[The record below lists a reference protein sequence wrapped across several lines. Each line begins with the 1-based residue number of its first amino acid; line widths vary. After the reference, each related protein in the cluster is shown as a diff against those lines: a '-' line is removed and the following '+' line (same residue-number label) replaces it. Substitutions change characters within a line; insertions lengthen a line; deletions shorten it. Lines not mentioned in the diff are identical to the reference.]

1 MNNSFV
7 HLHAHTEYSM
17 LDGAAKITD
26 YLKKVKELN
35 QPAAAITDHGNLYGA
50 LEFVRQAESLDI
62 KPIIG
67 YEAYVTPG
75 SRFDR
80 PDRDN
85 NKRYHLTLLAE
96 NNVGYQ
102 NLVELVSKAYLEGFY
117 YKPRVDYQLLSEH
130 SEGIIALSGCLGG
143 EVAQHLAPDGSKEE
157 GNIKNEKSYEKALEK
172 AKNYQEI
179 FGKDNFFIEIHNHGI
194 SQQLEILDDLVSI
207 SKELEAPLVA
217 ANDSHYVSQDDSSA
231 HDALLC
237 VQTNAT
243 MEDENR
249 FKFDGEEYYVKS
261 SEEMRTLFPD
271 DKYPNACD
279 NTLKIANRVH
289 YEFEFDKDYLP
300 DFPVQDDSLS
310 ADEYLRKKVLIGA
323 EEKYQDVNLEIQ
335 DRIDYELEVINSMG
349 FASYF
354 LIVGDLID
362 FAKSKNIRTGAGRGS
377 AAGSIVSYCL
387 GITGIEP
394 LKYGLIFERFLN
406 KGRKSLPDIDMDF
419 DERYRGDVI
428 QYAIDKYGK
437 DRVAHIVTFATI
449 KAKQAIR
456 DASRVLGLPFLS
468 GDKVAKMMPPM
479 ILGNTAT
486 ISECLNLD
494 ENNTSGYSKEFY
506 SASEELRSEYKN
518 NDEVKKIID
527 IALGLEGLRRQDG
540 IHAAAIVIS
549 PDTITNFLP
558 IQQKGEN
565 AEIVT
570 QYEMHTVEQL
580 GLLKMDFLGLRNLS
594 IIDRTLKLI
603 NNENLDFDN
612 LELDD
617 EKTFKLFAEGK
628 MTGVFQ
634 LESRVA
640 QSVSRNLNP
649 KRFEDIVALV
659 ALIRPG
665 PLGAGMHNEFA
676 DRANLRK
683 EIEYLHPDLKEV
695 LEETY
700 GVILYQ
706 EQVMQIAQKI
716 AGFDLQEADNL
727 RVAMGKKIPQV
738 MEEQRKKFTDGAVYK
753 NYSEQFAIE
762 VFDQIAY
769 FAGYGFN
776 KSHSVPYAL
785 LAYQT
790 AYLKANYP
798 AEYLAASLTAVKRDK
813 DRTAIFLAEARDM
826 GVNVSTPD
834 INLSSSDFTV
844 NDNEILFGLSA
855 VRNVGDITAE
865 KIVQERNENGTFK
878 TVEDFLSRIDS
889 RSLNKRGIE
898 ALIQGGGF
906 DQFGLTRKGL
916 YQSSIDLI
924 EDAKKLKSDR
934 ENNQGSLFNFEDQNS
949 DQTSISKTE
958 WTKKELLEREREMLG
973 FFVSEDPLDGYGAV
987 LKSESSHSIIELL
1000 NTEEDE
1006 LEDLNVVIAGLISN
1020 VQKRVSRR
1028 GNPWIQ
1034 FDLQDVTGSTG
1045 VLLFNKLVDKY
1056 NSSIEGEIYLKVS
1069 GTYVG
1074 GTENIIR
1081 ARDMQVIDPSKMVE
1095 NLDTSPLRIVADTN
1109 KLDKNN
1115 MILLRELL
1123 EKHPGLSDVELE
1135 VTDSSGTRLMQLN
1148 EIRVKKT
1155 NQLKN
1160 EISTLLSN

>member
-1 MNNSFV
+1 MTKSFV

-17 LDGAAKITD
+17 LDGAAKIVD

-50 LEFVRQAESLDI
+50 MEFVQKANDLGI

-67 YEAYVTPG
+67 YEAYITPG

-80 PDRDN
+80 PDREN

-96 NNVGYQ
+96 NNIGYQ
-102 NLVELVSKAYLEGFY
+102 NLVELVSKAYTEGYY
-117 YKPRVDYQLLSEH
+117 YKPRIDYELLDQH
-130 SEGIIALSGCLGG
+130 HDGLIALSGCLGG
-143 EVAQHLAPDGSKEE
+143 ELAQHLAPDGSVEE
-157 GNIKNEKSYEKALEK
+157 GNTSNERSFEKALDI
-172 AKNYQEI
+172 AKKYQSI
-179 FGKDNFFIEIHNHGI
+179 FGKENYFIEIHNHGI
-194 SQQLEILDDLVSI
+194 KQQLDILDDLVEI
-207 SKELEAPLVA
+207 AELIDAPLVA
-217 ANDSHYVSQDDSSA
+217 ANDSHYVEENGAEA

-237 VQTNAT
+237 VQTNRT
-243 MEDENR
+243 LDDESR
-249 FKFDGEEYYVKS
+249 FKFDGSGYYVKS
-261 SEEMRTLFPD
+261 AEEMRKLFPE
-271 DKYPNACD
+271 DKYPGACD
-279 NTLKIANRVH
+279 NTLAIANRVN
-289 YEFEFDKDYLP
+289 YEFNFDNSYLP
-300 DFPVQDDSLS
+300 DFPIEDKNVSPEELLKIKVY
-310 ADEYLRKKVLIGA
+310 EGGERKYGTLTS
-323 EEKYQDVNLEIQ
+323 EIIE
-335 DRIDYELEVINSMG
+335 RIDYELDVINSMG

-354 LIVGDLID
+354 LIVGDLIE
-362 FAKSKNIRTGAGRGS
+362 FSKKRNIRTGAGRGS

-394 LKYGLIFERFLN
+394 LEYGLIFERFLN

-419 DERYRGDVI
+419 DERYRNDVI
-428 QYAIDKYGK
+428 QYAIEKYGQ

-456 DASRVLGLPFLS
+456 DAARVLGLPFSS
-468 GDKVAKMMPPM
+468 GDRVAKLMPPM

-486 ISECLNLD
+486 ISECLSLD
-494 ENNTSGYSKEFY
+494 EENTSGYSKEFY
-506 SASEELRSEYKN
+506 SASEELRKQYKN
-518 NDEVKKIID
+518 DEEAKQIID

-549 PDTITNFLP
+549 PDTITKFLP
-558 IQQKGEN
+558 IQQKGSN

-594 IIDRTLKLI
+594 IVDRTLELI
-603 NNENLDFDN
+603 GSESLDIDN
-612 LELDD
+612 LKLDD

-640 QSVSRNLNP
+640 QSTSRSLKP

-676 DRANLRK
+676 DRANNRK
-683 EIEYLHPDLKEV
+683 EIEYLHNDLESI
-695 LEETY
+695 LNETY

-706 EQVMQIAQKI
+706 EQVMQIAEKI
-716 AGFDLQEADNL
+716 AGFNLQEADNL
-727 RVAMGKKIPQV
+727 RVAMGKKIPKV
-738 MEEQRKKFTDGAVYK
+738 MEEQRKKFTDGAVSN

-762 VFDQIAY
+762 LFDQIAY

-798 AEYLAASLTAVKRDK
+798 AEYIAACLTAVKRDK
-813 DRTAIFLAEARDM
+813 DRTAIFLSEARDM
-826 GVNVSTPD
+826 GVKVSTPD

-855 VRNVGDITAE
+855 VRNVGDITAD
-865 KIVQERNENGTFK
+865 KIVLERESNGHFESI
-878 TVEDFLSRIDS
+878 EDFLSRIDS
-889 RSLNKRGIE
+889 RSLNKRGVE
-898 ALIQGGGF
+898 ALIQGGGL
-906 DQFGLTRKGL
+906 DKFGLTRKGMFD
-916 YQSSIDLI
+916 SAIELI
-924 EDAKKLKSDR
+924 ENAKELKANK
-934 ENNQGSLFNFEDQNS
+934 ENNQGSLFEMEDSNS
-949 DQTSISKTE
+949 THININNTE
-958 WTKKELLEREREMLG
+958 WDKKELLEREREMLG
-973 FFVSEDPLDGYGAV
+973 FFVSEDPLEGYGEV
-987 LKSESSHSIIELL
+987 LKSESSHSIIELQSL
-1000 NTEEDE
+1000 EDE
-1006 LEDLNVVIAGLISN
+1006 EEINVTISGLISN

-1034 FDLQDVTGSTG
+1034 FDIQDLTGSSG

-1056 NSSIEGEIYLKVS
+1056 NASIDGEIYLKVS

-1074 GTENIIR
+1074 GSENTIR
-1081 ARDMQVIDPSKMVE
+1081 ARDVEVIEPSKMIE
-1095 NLDTSPLRIVADTN
+1095 NLDISPLRISVDEE
-1109 KLDKNN
+1109 KLDKKNLV
-1115 MILLRELL
+1115 LLKELL
-1123 EKHPGLSDVELE
+1123 EKFPGLSSVELE
-1135 VTDSSGTRLMQLN
+1135 VNSKSGSKLLELK
-1148 EIRVKKT
+1148 EIKVKKT

-1160 EISTLLSN
+1160 EISTLLAK

>member
-1 MNNSFV
+1 MTKSFV

-17 LDGAAKITD
+17 LDGAAKIVD

-50 LEFVRQAESLDI
+50 MEFVQKANDLGI

-67 YEAYVTPG
+67 YEAYITPG

-80 PDRDN
+80 PDREN

-96 NNVGYQ
+96 NNIGYQ
-102 NLVELVSKAYLEGFY
+102 NLVELVSKAYTEGYY
-117 YKPRVDYQLLSEH
+117 YKPRIDYELLDQH
-130 SEGIIALSGCLGG
+130 HDGLIALSGCLGG
-143 EVAQHLAPDGSKEE
+143 ELAQHLAPDGSVEE
-157 GNIKNEKSYEKALEK
+157 GNTSNERSFEKALDI
-172 AKNYQEI
+172 AKKYQSI
-179 FGKDNFFIEIHNHGI
+179 FGKENYFIEIHNHGI
-194 SQQLEILDDLVSI
+194 KQQLDILDDLVEI
-207 SKELEAPLVA
+207 AELIDAPLVA
-217 ANDSHYVSQDDSSA
+217 ANDSHYVEENGAEA

-237 VQTNAT
+237 VQTNRT
-243 MEDENR
+243 LDDESR
-249 FKFDGEEYYVKS
+249 FRFDGSGYYVKS
-261 SEEMRTLFPD
+261 AEEMRKLFPE
-271 DKYPNACD
+271 DKYPGACD
-279 NTLKIANRVH
+279 NTLAIANRVN
-289 YEFEFDKDYLP
+289 YEFNFDNSYLP
-300 DFPVQDDSLS
+300 DFPIEDKNVSPEEL
-310 ADEYLRKKVLIGA
+310 LKIKVYEGG
-323 EEKYQDVNLEIQ
+323 ESKYGTLTSEIIE
-335 DRIDYELEVINSMG
+335 RIDYELDVINSMG

-354 LIVGDLID
+354 LIVGDLIE
-362 FAKSKNIRTGAGRGS
+362 FSKKRNIRTGAGRGS

-394 LKYGLIFERFLN
+394 LEYGLIFERFLN

-419 DERYRGDVI
+419 DERYRNDVI
-428 QYAIDKYGK
+428 QYAIEKYGQ

-456 DASRVLGLPFLS
+456 DAARVLGLPFSS
-468 GDKVAKMMPPM
+468 GDRVAKLMPPM

-486 ISECLNLD
+486 ISECLSLD
-494 ENNTSGYSKEFY
+494 EENTSGYSKEFY
-506 SASEELRSEYKN
+506 SASEELRKQYKN
-518 NDEVKKIID
+518 DEEAKQIID

-549 PDTITNFLP
+549 PDTITKFLP
-558 IQQKGEN
+558 IQQKGSN

-594 IIDRTLKLI
+594 IVDRTLELI
-603 NNENLDFDN
+603 GSESLDIDN
-612 LELDD
+612 LKLDD

-640 QSVSRNLNP
+640 QSTSRSLKP

-676 DRANLRK
+676 DRANNRK
-683 EIEYLHPDLKEV
+683 EIEYLHNDLESI
-695 LEETY
+695 LNETY

-706 EQVMQIAQKI
+706 EQVMQIAEKI
-716 AGFDLQEADNL
+716 AGFNLQEADNL
-727 RVAMGKKIPQV
+727 RVAMGKKIPKV
-738 MEEQRKKFTDGAVYK
+738 MEEQRKKFTDGAVSN

-762 VFDQIAY
+762 LFDQIAY

-798 AEYLAASLTAVKRDK
+798 AEYIAACLTAVKRDK
-813 DRTAIFLAEARDM
+813 DRTAIFLSEARDM
-826 GVNVSTPD
+826 GVKVSTPD

-855 VRNVGDITAE
+855 VRNVGDITAD
-865 KIVQERNENGTFK
+865 KIVLERESNGDFK
-878 TVEDFLSRIDS
+878 SIEDFLSRIDS
-889 RSLNKRGIE
+889 RSLNKRGVE
-898 ALIQGGGF
+898 ALIQGGGL
-906 DQFGLTRKGL
+906 DKFGLTRKGMFD
-916 YQSSIDLI
+916 SAIELI
-924 EDAKKLKSDR
+924 ENAKELKANK
-934 ENNQGSLFNFEDQNS
+934 ENNQGSLFEMEDSNS
-949 DQTSISKTE
+949 THININNTE
-958 WTKKELLEREREMLG
+958 WDKKELLEREREMLG
-973 FFVSEDPLDGYGAV
+973 FFVSEDPLEGYGEV
-987 LKSESSHSIIELL
+987 LKSESSHSIIELQSL
-1000 NTEEDE
+1000 EDE
-1006 LEDLNVVIAGLISN
+1006 EEINVTISGLISN

-1034 FDLQDVTGSTG
+1034 FDIQDLTGSSG

-1056 NSSIEGEIYLKVS
+1056 NASIDGEIYLKVS

-1074 GTENIIR
+1074 GSENTIR
-1081 ARDMQVIDPSKMVE
+1081 ARDVEVIEPSKMIE
-1095 NLDTSPLRIVADTN
+1095 NLDISPLRISVDEE
-1109 KLDKNN
+1109 KLDKKNLV
-1115 MILLRELL
+1115 LLKELL
-1123 EKHPGLSDVELE
+1123 EKFPGLSSVELE
-1135 VTDSSGTRLMQLN
+1135 VNSKSGSKLLELK
-1148 EIRVKKT
+1148 EIKVKKT

-1160 EISTLLSN
+1160 EISTLLAK

>member
-1 MNNSFV
+1 MTKSFV

-17 LDGAAKITD
+17 LDGAAKIVD

-50 LEFVRQAESLDI
+50 MEFVQKANDLGI

-67 YEAYVTPG
+67 YEAYITPG

-80 PDRDN
+80 PDREN

-96 NNVGYQ
+96 NNIGYQ
-102 NLVELVSKAYLEGFY
+102 NLVELVSKAYTEGYY
-117 YKPRVDYQLLSEH
+117 YKPRIDYELLDQH
-130 SEGIIALSGCLGG
+130 HDGLIALSGCLGG
-143 EVAQHLAPDGSKEE
+143 ELAQHLAPDGSVEE
-157 GNIKNEKSYEKALEK
+157 GNTSNERSFEKALDI
-172 AKNYQEI
+172 AKKYQSI
-179 FGKDNFFIEIHNHGI
+179 FGKENYFIEIHNHGI
-194 SQQLEILDDLVSI
+194 KQQLDILDDLVEI
-207 SKELEAPLVA
+207 AELIDAPLVA
-217 ANDSHYVSQDDSSA
+217 ANDSHYVEENGAEA

-237 VQTNAT
+237 VQTNRT
-243 MEDENR
+243 LDDESR
-249 FKFDGEEYYVKS
+249 FRFDGSGYYVKS
-261 SEEMRTLFPD
+261 AEEMRKLFPE
-271 DKYPNACD
+271 DKYPGACD
-279 NTLKIANRVH
+279 NTLAIADRVN
-289 YEFEFDKDYLP
+289 YEFNFDNSYLP
-300 DFPVQDDSLS
+300 DFPIEDKNVSPEEL
-310 ADEYLRKKVLIGA
+310 LKIKVYEGG
-323 EEKYQDVNLEIQ
+323 ESKYGTLTSEIIE
-335 DRIDYELEVINSMG
+335 RIDYELDVINSMG

-354 LIVGDLID
+354 LIVGDLIE
-362 FAKSKNIRTGAGRGS
+362 FSKKRNIRTGARRGS

-394 LKYGLIFERFLN
+394 LEYGLIFERFLN

-419 DERYRGDVI
+419 DERYRNDVI
-428 QYAIDKYGK
+428 QYAIEKYGQ

-456 DASRVLGLPFLS
+456 DAARVLGLPFSS
-468 GDKVAKMMPPM
+468 GDRVAKLMPPM

-486 ISECLNLD
+486 ISECLSLD
-494 ENNTSGYSKEFY
+494 EENTSGYSKEFY
-506 SASEELRSEYKN
+506 SASEELRKQYKN
-518 NDEVKKIID
+518 DEEAKQIID

-549 PDTITNFLP
+549 PDTITKFLP
-558 IQQKGEN
+558 IQQKGSN

-594 IIDRTLKLI
+594 IVDRTLELI
-603 NNENLDFDN
+603 GSESLDIDN
-612 LELDD
+612 LTLDD

-640 QSVSRNLNP
+640 QSTSRSLKP

-676 DRANLRK
+676 DRANNRK
-683 EIEYLHPDLKEV
+683 EIEYLHNDLESI
-695 LEETY
+695 LNETY

-706 EQVMQIAQKI
+706 EQVMQIAEKI
-716 AGFDLQEADNL
+716 AGFNLQEADNL
-727 RVAMGKKIPQV
+727 RVAMGKKIPKV
-738 MEEQRKKFTDGAVYK
+738 MEEQRKKFTDGAVSN

-762 VFDQIAY
+762 LFDQIAY

-798 AEYLAASLTAVKRDK
+798 AEYIAACLTAVKRDK
-813 DRTAIFLAEARDM
+813 DRTAIFLSEARDM
-826 GVNVSTPD
+826 GVKVSTPD

-855 VRNVGDITAE
+855 VRNVGDITAD
-865 KIVQERNENGTFK
+865 KIVLERESNGDFESI
-878 TVEDFLSRIDS
+878 EDFLSRIDS
-889 RSLNKRGIE
+889 RSLNKRGVE
-898 ALIQGGGF
+898 ALIQGGGL
-906 DQFGLTRKGL
+906 DKFGHTRKGMFD
-916 YQSSIDLI
+916 SAIELI
-924 EDAKKLKSDR
+924 ENAKELKANK
-934 ENNQGSLFNFEDQNS
+934 ENNQGSLFEIEDSNS
-949 DQTSISKTE
+949 TTISIKNTE
-958 WTKKELLEREREMLG
+958 WDKKELLEREREMLG
-973 FFVSEDPLDGYGAV
+973 FFVSEDPLEGYGEV
-987 LKSESSHSIIELL
+987 LKSESTHSIIELQSL
-1000 NTEEDE
+1000 EDE
-1006 LEDLNVVIAGLISN
+1006 EEINVTISGLISN

-1034 FDLQDVTGSTG
+1034 FDIQDLTGSSG

-1056 NSSIEGEIYLKVS
+1056 NASIDGEIYLKVS

-1074 GTENIIR
+1074 GSENTIR
-1081 ARDMQVIDPSKMVE
+1081 ARDIEVIEPSKMIE
-1095 NLDTSPLRIVADTN
+1095 NLDISPLRISVDEE
-1109 KLDKNN
+1109 KLDKKNLV
-1115 MILLRELL
+1115 LLKELL
-1123 EKHPGLSDVELE
+1123 EKFPGLSSVELE
-1135 VTDSSGTRLMQLN
+1135 VNSKSGSKLLELK
-1148 EIRVKKT
+1148 EIKVKKT

-1160 EISTLLSN
+1160 EISTLLAK

>member
-1 MNNSFV
+1 MTKSFV

-17 LDGAAKITD
+17 LDGAAKIVD
-26 YLKKVKELN
+26 YLKKVKDLN

-50 LEFVRQAESLDI
+50 MEFVQKANDLGI

-67 YEAYVTPG
+67 YEAYITPG

-80 PDRDN
+80 PDREN

-96 NNVGYQ
+96 NNIGYQ
-102 NLVELVSKAYLEGFY
+102 NLVELVSKAYTEGYY
-117 YKPRVDYQLLSEH
+117 YKPRIDYELLDQH
-130 SEGIIALSGCLGG
+130 HDGLIALSGCLGG
-143 EVAQHLAPDGSKEE
+143 ELAQHLAPDGSVEE
-157 GNIKNEKSYEKALEK
+157 GNTSNERSFEKALDI
-172 AKNYQEI
+172 AKKYQSI
-179 FGKDNFFIEIHNHGI
+179 FGKENYFIEIHNHGI
-194 SQQLEILDDLVSI
+194 KQQLDILDDLVEI
-207 SKELEAPLVA
+207 AELIDAPLVA
-217 ANDSHYVSQDDSSA
+217 ANDSHYVEENGAEA

-237 VQTNAT
+237 VQTNRT
-243 MEDENR
+243 LDDESR
-249 FKFDGEEYYVKS
+249 FRFDGSGYYVKS
-261 SEEMRTLFPD
+261 AEEMRKLFPE
-271 DKYPNACD
+271 DKYPGACD
-279 NTLKIANRVH
+279 NTLAIANRVN
-289 YEFEFDKDYLP
+289 YEFNFDNSYLP
-300 DFPVQDDSLS
+300 DFPIEDKNVSPEELLKIKVY
-310 ADEYLRKKVLIGA
+310 EGGERKYGTLTS
-323 EEKYQDVNLEIQ
+323 EIIE
-335 DRIDYELEVINSMG
+335 RIDYELDVINSMG

-354 LIVGDLID
+354 LIVGDLIE
-362 FAKSKNIRTGAGRGS
+362 FSKKRNIRTGAGRGS

-394 LKYGLIFERFLN
+394 LEYGLIFERFLN

-419 DERYRGDVI
+419 DERYRNDVI
-428 QYAIDKYGK
+428 QYAIEKYGQ

-456 DASRVLGLPFLS
+456 DAARVLGLPFSS
-468 GDKVAKMMPPM
+468 GDRVAKLMPPM

-486 ISECLNLD
+486 ISECLSLD
-494 ENNTSGYSKEFY
+494 EENTSGYSKEFY
-506 SASEELRSEYKN
+506 SASEELRKQYKN
-518 NDEVKKIID
+518 DEEAKQIID

-549 PDTITNFLP
+549 PDTITKFLP
-558 IQQKGEN
+558 IQQKGSN

-594 IIDRTLKLI
+594 IVDRTLELI
-603 NNENLDFDN
+603 GSESLDIDN
-612 LELDD
+612 LKLDD

-640 QSVSRNLNP
+640 QSTSRSLKP

-676 DRANLRK
+676 DRANNRK
-683 EIEYLHPDLKEV
+683 EIEYLHNDLESI
-695 LEETY
+695 LNETY

-706 EQVMQIAQKI
+706 EQVMQIAEKI
-716 AGFDLQEADNL
+716 AGFNLQEADNL
-727 RVAMGKKIPQV
+727 RVAMGKKIPKV
-738 MEEQRKKFTDGAVYK
+738 MEEQRKKFTDGAVSK

-762 VFDQIAY
+762 LFDQIAY

-798 AEYLAASLTAVKRDK
+798 AEYIAACLTAVKRDK
-813 DRTAIFLAEARDM
+813 DRTAIFLSEARDM
-826 GVNVSTPD
+826 GVKVSTPD

-855 VRNVGDITAE
+855 VRNVGDITAD
-865 KIVQERNENGTFK
+865 KIVLERESNGHFESI
-878 TVEDFLSRIDS
+878 EDFLSRIDS
-889 RSLNKRGIE
+889 RSLNKRGVE
-898 ALIQGGGF
+898 ALIQGGGL
-906 DQFGLTRKGL
+906 DKFGLTRKGMFD
-916 YQSSIDLI
+916 SAIELI
-924 EDAKKLKSDR
+924 ENAKELKANK
-934 ENNQGSLFNFEDQNS
+934 ENNQGSLFEMEDSNS
-949 DQTSISKTE
+949 TTISINNTE
-958 WTKKELLEREREMLG
+958 WDKKELLEREREMLG
-973 FFVSEDPLDGYGAV
+973 FFVSEDPLEGYGEV
-987 LKSESSHSIIELL
+987 LKSESSHSIIELQSL
-1000 NTEEDE
+1000 EDE
-1006 LEDLNVVIAGLISN
+1006 EEVNVTISGLISN

-1034 FDLQDVTGSTG
+1034 FDIQDLTGSSG

-1056 NSSIEGEIYLKVS
+1056 NASIDGEIYLKVS

-1074 GTENIIR
+1074 GSENTIR
-1081 ARDMQVIDPSKMVE
+1081 ARDVEVIEPSKMIE
-1095 NLDTSPLRIVADTN
+1095 NLDISPLRISVDEE
-1109 KLDKNN
+1109 KLDKKNLV
-1115 MILLRELL
+1115 LLKELL
-1123 EKHPGLSDVELE
+1123 EKFPGLSSVELE
-1135 VTDSSGTRLMQLN
+1135 VNSKSGSKLLELK
-1148 EIRVKKT
+1148 EIKVKKT

-1160 EISTLLSN
+1160 EISTLLAK

>member
-1 MNNSFV
+1 MTKSFV

-17 LDGAAKITD
+17 LDGAAKIVD

-50 LEFVRQAESLDI
+50 MEFVQKANDLGI

-67 YEAYVTPG
+67 YEAYITPG

-80 PDRDN
+80 PDREN

-96 NNVGYQ
+96 NNIGYQ
-102 NLVELVSKAYLEGFY
+102 NLVELVSKAYTEGYY
-117 YKPRVDYQLLSEH
+117 YKPRIDYELLDQH
-130 SEGIIALSGCLGG
+130 HDGLIALSGCLGG
-143 EVAQHLAPDGSKEE
+143 ELAQHLAPDGSVEE
-157 GNIKNEKSYEKALEK
+157 GNTSNERSFEKALDI
-172 AKNYQEI
+172 AKKYQSI
-179 FGKDNFFIEIHNHGI
+179 FGKENYFIEIHNHGI
-194 SQQLEILDDLVSI
+194 KQQLDILDDLVEI
-207 SKELEAPLVA
+207 AELIDAPLVA
-217 ANDSHYVSQDDSSA
+217 ANDSHYVEENGAEA

-237 VQTNAT
+237 VQTNRT
-243 MEDENR
+243 LDDESR
-249 FKFDGEEYYVKS
+249 FRFDGSGYYVKS
-261 SEEMRTLFPD
+261 AEEMRKLFPE
-271 DKYPNACD
+271 DKYPGACD
-279 NTLKIANRVH
+279 NTLAIANRVN
-289 YEFEFDKDYLP
+289 YEFNFDNSYLP
-300 DFPVQDDSLS
+300 DFPIEDKNVSPEEL
-310 ADEYLRKKVLIGA
+310 LKIKVYEGG
-323 EEKYQDVNLEIQ
+323 EGKYETLTSEIIE
-335 DRIDYELEVINSMG
+335 RIDYELDVINSMG

-354 LIVGDLID
+354 LIVGDLIE
-362 FAKSKNIRTGAGRGS
+362 FSKKRNIRTGAGRGS

-394 LKYGLIFERFLN
+394 LEYGLIFERFLN

-419 DERYRGDVI
+419 DERYRNDVI
-428 QYAIDKYGK
+428 QYAIEKYGQ

-456 DASRVLGLPFLS
+456 DAARVLGLPFSS
-468 GDKVAKMMPPM
+468 GDRVAKLMPPM

-486 ISECLNLD
+486 ISECLSLD
-494 ENNTSGYSKEFY
+494 EENTSGYSKEFY
-506 SASEELRSEYKN
+506 SASEELRKQYKN
-518 NDEVKKIID
+518 DEEAKQIID

-549 PDTITNFLP
+549 PDTITKFLP
-558 IQQKGEN
+558 IQQKGSN

-594 IIDRTLKLI
+594 IVDRTLELI
-603 NNENLDFDN
+603 GSESLDIDN
-612 LELDD
+612 LKLDD

-640 QSVSRNLNP
+640 QSTSRSLKP

-676 DRANLRK
+676 DRANNRK
-683 EIEYLHPDLKEV
+683 EIEYLHNDLESI
-695 LEETY
+695 LNETY

-706 EQVMQIAQKI
+706 EQVMQIAEKI
-716 AGFDLQEADNL
+716 AGFNLQEADNL
-727 RVAMGKKIPQV
+727 RVAMGKKIPKV
-738 MEEQRKKFTDGAVYK
+738 MEEQRKKFTDGAVSN

-762 VFDQIAY
+762 LFDQIAY

-798 AEYLAASLTAVKRDK
+798 AEYIAACLTAVKRDK
-813 DRTAIFLAEARDM
+813 DRTAIFLSEARDM
-826 GVNVSTPD
+826 GVKVSTPD

-855 VRNVGDITAE
+855 VRNVGDITAD
-865 KIVQERNENGTFK
+865 KIVLERESNGDFESI
-878 TVEDFLSRIDS
+878 EDFLSRIDS
-889 RSLNKRGIE
+889 RSLNKRGVE
-898 ALIQGGGF
+898 ALIQGGGL
-906 DQFGLTRKGL
+906 DKFGLTRKGMFD
-916 YQSSIDLI
+916 STIELI
-924 EDAKKLKSDR
+924 ENAKELKANK
-934 ENNQGSLFNFEDQNS
+934 ENNQGSLFEMEDSNS
-949 DQTSISKTE
+949 TTININNTE
-958 WTKKELLEREREMLG
+958 WDKKELLEREREMLG
-973 FFVSEDPLDGYGAV
+973 FFVSEDPLEGYGEV
-987 LKSESSHSIIELL
+987 LKSESSHSIIELQSL
-1000 NTEEDE
+1000 EDE
-1006 LEDLNVVIAGLISN
+1006 EEINVTISGLISN

-1034 FDLQDVTGSTG
+1034 FDIQDLTGSSG

-1056 NSSIEGEIYLKVS
+1056 NASIDGEIYLKVS

-1074 GTENIIR
+1074 GSENTIR
-1081 ARDMQVIDPSKMVE
+1081 ARDVEVIEPSKMIE
-1095 NLDTSPLRIVADTN
+1095 NLDISPLRISVDEE
-1109 KLDKNN
+1109 KLDKKNLV
-1115 MILLRELL
+1115 LLKELL
-1123 EKHPGLSDVELE
+1123 EKFPGLSSVELE
-1135 VTDSSGTRLMQLN
+1135 VNSKSGSKLLELK
-1148 EIRVKKT
+1148 EIKVKKT

-1160 EISTLLSN
+1160 EISTLLAK

>member
-1 MNNSFV
+1 MTKSFV

-17 LDGAAKITD
+17 LDGAAKIVD
-26 YLKKVKELN
+26 YLKKVKDLN

-50 LEFVRQAESLDI
+50 MEFVQKANDLGI

-67 YEAYVTPG
+67 YEAYITPG

-80 PDRDN
+80 PDREN

-96 NNVGYQ
+96 NNIGYQ
-102 NLVELVSKAYLEGFY
+102 NLVELVSKAYTEGYY
-117 YKPRVDYQLLSEH
+117 YKPRIDYELLDQH
-130 SEGIIALSGCLGG
+130 HDGLIALSGCLGG
-143 EVAQHLAPDGSKEE
+143 ELAQHLAPDGSVEE
-157 GNIKNEKSYEKALEK
+157 GNTSNERSFEKALDI
-172 AKNYQEI
+172 AKKYQSI
-179 FGKDNFFIEIHNHGI
+179 FGKENYFIEIHNHGI
-194 SQQLEILDDLVSI
+194 KQQLDILDDLVEI
-207 SKELEAPLVA
+207 AELIDAPLVA
-217 ANDSHYVSQDDSSA
+217 ANDSHYVEENGAEA

-237 VQTNAT
+237 VQTNRT
-243 MEDENR
+243 LDDESR
-249 FKFDGEEYYVKS
+249 FRFDGSGYYVKS
-261 SEEMRTLFPD
+261 AEEMRKLFPE
-271 DKYPNACD
+271 DKYPGACD
-279 NTLKIANRVH
+279 NTLAIANRVN
-289 YEFEFDKDYLP
+289 YEFNFDNSYLP
-300 DFPVQDDSLS
+300 DFPIEDKNVSPEEL
-310 ADEYLRKKVLIGA
+310 LKIKVYEGG
-323 EEKYQDVNLEIQ
+323 ESKYGTLTSEIIE
-335 DRIDYELEVINSMG
+335 RIDYELDVINSMG

-354 LIVGDLID
+354 LIVGDLIE
-362 FAKSKNIRTGAGRGS
+362 FSKKRNIRTGAGRGS

-394 LKYGLIFERFLN
+394 LEYGLIFERFLN

-419 DERYRGDVI
+419 DERYRNDVI
-428 QYAIDKYGK
+428 QYAIEKYGQ

-456 DASRVLGLPFLS
+456 DAARVLGLPFSS
-468 GDKVAKMMPPM
+468 GDRVAKLMPPM

-486 ISECLNLD
+486 ISECLSLD
-494 ENNTSGYSKEFY
+494 EENTSGYSKEFY
-506 SASEELRSEYKN
+506 SASEELRKQYKN
-518 NDEVKKIID
+518 DEEAKQIID

-549 PDTITNFLP
+549 PDTITKFLP
-558 IQQKGEN
+558 IQQKGSN

-594 IIDRTLKLI
+594 IVDRTLELI
-603 NNENLDFDN
+603 GSESLDIDN
-612 LELDD
+612 LKLDD

-640 QSVSRNLNP
+640 QSTSRSLKP

-676 DRANLRK
+676 DRANNRK
-683 EIEYLHPDLKEV
+683 EIEYLHNDLESI
-695 LEETY
+695 LNETY

-706 EQVMQIAQKI
+706 EQVMQIAEKI
-716 AGFDLQEADNL
+716 AGFNLQEADNL
-727 RVAMGKKIPQV
+727 RVAMGKKIPKV
-738 MEEQRKKFTDGAVYK
+738 MEEQRKKFTDGAVSN

-762 VFDQIAY
+762 LFDQIAY

-798 AEYLAASLTAVKRDK
+798 AEYIAACLTAVKRDK
-813 DRTAIFLAEARDM
+813 DRTAIFLSEARDM
-826 GVNVSTPD
+826 GVKVSTPD

-855 VRNVGDITAE
+855 VRNVGDITAD
-865 KIVQERNENGTFK
+865 KIVLERESNGHFESI
-878 TVEDFLSRIDS
+878 EDFLSRIDS
-889 RSLNKRGIE
+889 RSLNKRGVE
-898 ALIQGGGF
+898 ALIQGGGL
-906 DQFGLTRKGL
+906 DKFGHTRKGMFD
-916 YQSSIDLI
+916 SAIELI
-924 EDAKKLKSDR
+924 ENAKELKANK
-934 ENNQGSLFNFEDQNS
+934 ENNQGSLFEMEDSNS
-949 DQTSISKTE
+949 THININNTE
-958 WTKKELLEREREMLG
+958 WDKKELLEREREMLG
-973 FFVSEDPLDGYGAV
+973 FFVSEDPLEGYGEV
-987 LKSESSHSIIELL
+987 LKSESSHSIIELQSL
-1000 NTEEDE
+1000 EDE
-1006 LEDLNVVIAGLISN
+1006 EEINVTISGLISN

-1034 FDLQDVTGSTG
+1034 FDIQDLTGSSG

-1056 NSSIEGEIYLKVS
+1056 NASIDGEIYLKVS

-1074 GTENIIR
+1074 GSENTIR
-1081 ARDMQVIDPSKMVE
+1081 ARDVEVIEPSKMIE
-1095 NLDTSPLRIVADTN
+1095 NLDISPLRISVDEE
-1109 KLDKNN
+1109 KLDKKNLV
-1115 MILLRELL
+1115 LLKELL
-1123 EKHPGLSDVELE
+1123 EKFPGLSSVELE
-1135 VTDSSGTRLMQLN
+1135 VNSKSGSKLLELK
-1148 EIRVKKT
+1148 EIKVKKT

-1160 EISTLLSN
+1160 EISTLLAK

>member
-1 MNNSFV
+1 MTKSFV

-17 LDGAAKITD
+17 LDGAAKIVD
-26 YLKKVKELN
+26 YLKKVKDLN

-50 LEFVRQAESLDI
+50 MEFVQKANDLGI

-67 YEAYVTPG
+67 YEAYITPG

-80 PDRDN
+80 PDREN

-96 NNVGYQ
+96 NNIGYQ
-102 NLVELVSKAYLEGFY
+102 NLVELVSKAYTEGYY
-117 YKPRVDYQLLSEH
+117 YKPRIDYELLDQH
-130 SEGIIALSGCLGG
+130 HDGLIALSGCLGG
-143 EVAQHLAPDGSKEE
+143 ELAQHLAPDGSVEE
-157 GNIKNEKSYEKALEK
+157 GNTSNERSFEKALDI
-172 AKNYQEI
+172 AKKYQSI
-179 FGKDNFFIEIHNHGI
+179 FGKENYFIEIHNHGI
-194 SQQLEILDDLVSI
+194 KQQLDILDDLVEI
-207 SKELEAPLVA
+207 AELIDAPLVA
-217 ANDSHYVSQDDSSA
+217 ANDSHYVEENGAEA

-237 VQTNAT
+237 VQTNRT
-243 MEDENR
+243 LDDESR
-249 FKFDGEEYYVKS
+249 FRFDGSGYYVKS
-261 SEEMRTLFPD
+261 AEEMRKLFPE
-271 DKYPNACD
+271 DKYPGACD
-279 NTLKIANRVH
+279 NTLAIANRVN
-289 YEFEFDKDYLP
+289 YEFNFDNSYLP
-300 DFPVQDDSLS
+300 DFPIEDKNVSPEELLKIKVY
-310 ADEYLRKKVLIGA
+310 EGGERKYGTLTS
-323 EEKYQDVNLEIQ
+323 EIIE
-335 DRIDYELEVINSMG
+335 RIDYELEVINSMG

-354 LIVGDLID
+354 LIVGDLIE
-362 FAKSKNIRTGAGRGS
+362 FSKKRNIRTGAGRGS

-394 LKYGLIFERFLN
+394 LEYGLIFERFLN

-419 DERYRGDVI
+419 DERYRNDVI
-428 QYAIDKYGK
+428 QYAIEKYGQ

-456 DASRVLGLPFLS
+456 DAARVLGLPFSS
-468 GDKVAKMMPPM
+468 GDRVAKLMPPM

-486 ISECLNLD
+486 ISECLSLD
-494 ENNTSGYSKEFY
+494 EENTSGYSKEFY
-506 SASEELRSEYKN
+506 SASEELRKQYKN
-518 NDEVKKIID
+518 DEEAKQIID

-549 PDTITNFLP
+549 PDTITKFLP
-558 IQQKGEN
+558 IQQKGSN

-594 IIDRTLKLI
+594 IVDRTLELI
-603 NNENLDFDN
+603 GSESLDIDN
-612 LELDD
+612 LKLDD

-640 QSVSRNLNP
+640 QSTSRSLKP

-676 DRANLRK
+676 DRANNRK
-683 EIEYLHPDLKEV
+683 EIEYLHNDLESI
-695 LEETY
+695 LNETY

-706 EQVMQIAQKI
+706 EQVMQIAEKI
-716 AGFDLQEADNL
+716 AGFNLQEADNL
-727 RVAMGKKIPQV
+727 RVAMGKKIPKV
-738 MEEQRKKFTDGAVYK
+738 MEEQRKKFTDGAVSN

-762 VFDQIAY
+762 LFDQIAY

-798 AEYLAASLTAVKRDK
+798 AEYIAACLTAVKRDK
-813 DRTAIFLAEARDM
+813 DRTAIFLSEARDM
-826 GVNVSTPD
+826 GVKVSTPD

-855 VRNVGDITAE
+855 VRNVGDITAD
-865 KIVQERNENGTFK
+865 KIVLERESNGDFESI
-878 TVEDFLSRIDS
+878 EDFLSRIDS
-889 RSLNKRGIE
+889 RSLNKRGVE
-898 ALIQGGGF
+898 ALIQGGGL
-906 DQFGLTRKGL
+906 DKFGLTRKGMFD
-916 YQSSIDLI
+916 SAIELI
-924 EDAKKLKSDR
+924 ENAKELKANK
-934 ENNQGSLFNFEDQNS
+934 ENNQGSLFEMEDSNS
-949 DQTSISKTE
+949 THININNTE
-958 WTKKELLEREREMLG
+958 WDKKELLEREREMLG
-973 FFVSEDPLDGYGAV
+973 FFVSEDPLEGYGEV
-987 LKSESSHSIIELL
+987 LKSESSHSIIELQSL
-1000 NTEEDE
+1000 EDE
-1006 LEDLNVVIAGLISN
+1006 EEINVTISGLISN

-1034 FDLQDVTGSTG
+1034 FDIQDLTGSSG

-1056 NSSIEGEIYLKVS
+1056 NASIDGEIYLKVS

-1074 GTENIIR
+1074 GSENTIR
-1081 ARDMQVIDPSKMVE
+1081 ARDIEVIEPSKMIE
-1095 NLDTSPLRIVADTN
+1095 NLDISPLRISVDEE
-1109 KLDKNN
+1109 KLDKKNLV
-1115 MILLRELL
+1115 LLKELL
-1123 EKHPGLSDVELE
+1123 EKFPGLSSVELE
-1135 VTDSSGTRLMQLN
+1135 VNSKSGSKLLELK
-1148 EIRVKKT
+1148 EIKVKKT

-1160 EISTLLSN
+1160 EISTLLAK

>member
-1 MNNSFV
+1 MTKSFV

-17 LDGAAKITD
+17 LDGAAKIVD
-26 YLKKVKELN
+26 YLKKVKDLN

-50 LEFVRQAESLDI
+50 MEFVQKANDLGI

-67 YEAYVTPG
+67 YEAYITPG

-80 PDRDN
+80 PDREN

-96 NNVGYQ
+96 NNIGYQ
-102 NLVELVSKAYLEGFY
+102 NLVELVSKAYTEGYY
-117 YKPRVDYQLLSEH
+117 YKPRIDYELLDQH
-130 SEGIIALSGCLGG
+130 HDGLIALSGCLGG
-143 EVAQHLAPDGSKEE
+143 ELAQHLAPDGSVEE
-157 GNIKNEKSYEKALEK
+157 GNTSNERSFEKALDI
-172 AKNYQEI
+172 AKKYQSI
-179 FGKDNFFIEIHNHGI
+179 FGKENYFIEIHNHGI
-194 SQQLEILDDLVSI
+194 KQQLDILDDLVEI
-207 SKELEAPLVA
+207 AELIDAPLVA
-217 ANDSHYVSQDDSSA
+217 ANDSHYVEENGAEA

-237 VQTNAT
+237 VQTNRT
-243 MEDENR
+243 LDDESR
-249 FKFDGEEYYVKS
+249 FRFDGSGYYVKS
-261 SEEMRTLFPD
+261 AEEMRKLFPE
-271 DKYPNACD
+271 DKYPGACD
-279 NTLKIANRVH
+279 NTLAIADRVN
-289 YEFEFDKDYLP
+289 YEFNFDNSYLP
-300 DFPVQDDSLS
+300 DFPIEDKNVSPEEL
-310 ADEYLRKKVLIGA
+310 LKIKVYEGG
-323 EEKYQDVNLEIQ
+323 ESKYGTLTSEIIE
-335 DRIDYELEVINSMG
+335 RIDYELDVINSMG

-354 LIVGDLID
+354 LIVGDLIE
-362 FAKSKNIRTGAGRGS
+362 FSKKRNIRTGAGRGS

-394 LKYGLIFERFLN
+394 LEYGLIFERFLN

-419 DERYRGDVI
+419 DERYRNDVI
-428 QYAIDKYGK
+428 QYAIEKYGQ

-456 DASRVLGLPFLS
+456 DAARVLGLPFSS
-468 GDKVAKMMPPM
+468 GDRVAKLMPPM

-486 ISECLNLD
+486 ISECLSLD
-494 ENNTSGYSKEFY
+494 EENTSGYSKEFY
-506 SASEELRSEYKN
+506 SASEELRKQYKN
-518 NDEVKKIID
+518 DDEVKQIID

-549 PDTITNFLP
+549 PDTITKFLP
-558 IQQKGEN
+558 IQQKGSN

-594 IIDRTLKLI
+594 IVDRTLELI
-603 NNENLDFDN
+603 GSESLDIDN
-612 LELDD
+612 LKLDD

-640 QSVSRNLNP
+640 QSTSRSLKP

-676 DRANLRK
+676 DRANNRK
-683 EIEYLHPDLKEV
+683 EIEYLHNDLESI
-695 LEETY
+695 LNETY

-706 EQVMQIAQKI
+706 EQVMQIAEKI
-716 AGFDLQEADNL
+716 AGFNLQEADNL
-727 RVAMGKKIPQV
+727 RVAMGKKIPKV
-738 MEEQRKKFTDGAVYK
+738 MEEQRKKFTDGAVSN

-762 VFDQIAY
+762 LFDQIAY

-798 AEYLAASLTAVKRDK
+798 AEYIAACLTAVKRDK
-813 DRTAIFLAEARDM
+813 DRTAIFLSEARDM
-826 GVNVSTPD
+826 GVKVSTPD

-855 VRNVGDITAE
+855 VRNVGDITAD
-865 KIVQERNENGTFK
+865 KIVLERESNGDFESI
-878 TVEDFLSRIDS
+878 EDFLSRIDS
-889 RSLNKRGIE
+889 RSLNKRGVE
-898 ALIQGGGF
+898 ALIQGGGL
-906 DQFGLTRKGL
+906 DKFGLTRKGMFD
-916 YQSSIDLI
+916 SAIELI
-924 EDAKKLKSDR
+924 ENAKELKANK
-934 ENNQGSLFNFEDQNS
+934 ENNQGSLFEMEDSNS
-949 DQTSISKTE
+949 THININNTE
-958 WTKKELLEREREMLG
+958 WDKKELLEREREMLG
-973 FFVSEDPLDGYGAV
+973 FFVSEDPLEGYGEV
-987 LKSESSHSIIELL
+987 LKSESSHSIIELQSL
-1000 NTEEDE
+1000 EDE
-1006 LEDLNVVIAGLISN
+1006 EEINVTISGLISN

-1034 FDLQDVTGSTG
+1034 FDIQDLTGSSG

-1056 NSSIEGEIYLKVS
+1056 NASIDGEIYLKVS

-1074 GTENIIR
+1074 GSENTIR
-1081 ARDMQVIDPSKMVE
+1081 ARDIEVIEPSKMIE
-1095 NLDTSPLRIVADTN
+1095 NLDISPLRISVDEE
-1109 KLDKNN
+1109 KLDKKNLV
-1115 MILLRELL
+1115 LLKELL
-1123 EKHPGLSDVELE
+1123 EKFPGLSSVELE
-1135 VTDSSGTRLMQLN
+1135 VNSKSGSKLLELK
-1148 EIRVKKT
+1148 EIKVKKT

-1160 EISTLLSN
+1160 EISTLLAK

>member
-1 MNNSFV
+1 MTKSFV

-17 LDGAAKITD
+17 LDGAAKIVD

-50 LEFVRQAESLDI
+50 MEFVQKANDFGI

-67 YEAYVTPG
+67 YEAYITPG

-80 PDRDN
+80 PDREN

-96 NNVGYQ
+96 NNIGYQ
-102 NLVELVSKAYLEGFY
+102 NLVELVSKAYTEGYY
-117 YKPRVDYQLLSEH
+117 YKPRIDYELLDQH
-130 SEGIIALSGCLGG
+130 HDGLIALSGCLGG
-143 EVAQHLAPDGSKEE
+143 ELAQYLAPDGSIEE
-157 GNIKNEKSYEKALEK
+157 GNTSNERSFEKALDI
-172 AKNYQEI
+172 AKKYQSI
-179 FGKDNFFIEIHNHGI
+179 FGKEDYFIEIHNHGI
-194 SQQLEILDDLVSI
+194 KQQLDILDDLVEI
-207 SKELEAPLVA
+207 AELIDAPLVA
-217 ANDSHYVSQDDSSA
+217 ANDSHYVEENGAEA

-237 VQTNAT
+237 VQTNRT
-243 MEDENR
+243 LDDESR
-249 FKFDGEEYYVKS
+249 FRFDGSGYYVKS
-261 SEEMRTLFPD
+261 AEEMRKLFPE
-271 DKYPNACD
+271 DKYPGACD
-279 NTLKIANRVH
+279 NTLAIADRVN
-289 YEFEFDKDYLP
+289 YEFNFDNSYLP
-300 DFPVQDDSLS
+300 DFPIDDKNVSPEEL
-310 ADEYLRKKVLIGA
+310 LKIKVYEGG
-323 EEKYQDVNLEIQ
+323 EGKYETLTSEIIE
-335 DRIDYELEVINSMG
+335 RIDYELDVINSMG

-354 LIVGDLID
+354 LIVGDLIE
-362 FAKSKNIRTGAGRGS
+362 FSKKRNIRTGAGRGS

-394 LKYGLIFERFLN
+394 LEYGLIFERFLN

-419 DERYRGDVI
+419 DERYRNDVI
-428 QYAIDKYGK
+428 QYAIEKYGQ

-456 DASRVLGLPFLS
+456 DAARVLGLPFSS
-468 GDKVAKMMPPM
+468 GDRVAKLMPPM

-486 ISECLNLD
+486 ISECLSLD
-494 ENNTSGYSKEFY
+494 EENTSGYSKEFY
-506 SASEELRSEYKN
+506 SASEELRKQYKN
-518 NDEVKKIID
+518 DEEAKQIID

-549 PDTITNFLP
+549 PDTITKFLP
-558 IQQKGEN
+558 IQQKGSN

-594 IIDRTLKLI
+594 IVDRTLELI
-603 NNENLDFDN
+603 GSESLDIDN
-612 LELDD
+612 LKLDD

-640 QSVSRNLNP
+640 QSTSRSLKP

-676 DRANLRK
+676 DRANNRK
-683 EIEYLHPDLKEV
+683 EIEYLHNDLESI
-695 LEETY
+695 LNETY

-706 EQVMQIAQKI
+706 EQVMQIAEKI
-716 AGFDLQEADNL
+716 AGFNLQEADNL
-727 RVAMGKKIPQV
+727 RVAMGKKIPKV
-738 MEEQRKKFTDGAVYK
+738 MEEQRKKFTDGAVSN

-762 VFDQIAY
+762 LFDQIAY

-798 AEYLAASLTAVKRDK
+798 AEYIAACLTAVKRDK
-813 DRTAIFLAEARDM
+813 DRTAIFLSEARDM
-826 GVNVSTPD
+826 GVKVSTPD

-855 VRNVGDITAE
+855 IRNVGDITAD
-865 KIVQERNENGTFK
+865 KIVLERESNGDFESI
-878 TVEDFLSRIDS
+878 EDFLSRIDS
-889 RSLNKRGIE
+889 RSLNKRGVE
-898 ALIQGGGF
+898 ALIQGGGL
-906 DQFGLTRKGL
+906 DKFGLTRKGMFD
-916 YQSSIDLI
+916 STIELI
-924 EDAKKLKSDR
+924 ENAKELKANK
-934 ENNQGSLFNFEDQNS
+934 ENNQGSLFEVEDSNS
-949 DQTSISKTE
+949 THININNTE
-958 WTKKELLEREREMLG
+958 WDKKELLEREREMLG
-973 FFVSEDPLDGYGAV
+973 FFVSEDPLEGYGEV
-987 LKSESSHSIIELL
+987 LKSESTHSIIELQSL
-1000 NTEEDE
+1000 EDE
-1006 LEDLNVVIAGLISN
+1006 EEINVTISGLISN

-1034 FDLQDVTGSTG
+1034 FDIQDLTGSSG

-1056 NSSIEGEIYLKVS
+1056 NASIDGEIYLKVS

-1074 GTENIIR
+1074 GSENTIR
-1081 ARDMQVIDPSKMVE
+1081 ARDIEVIEPSKMIE
-1095 NLDTSPLRIVADTN
+1095 NLDTTPLRISVDEE
-1109 KLDKNN
+1109 KLDKKNLV
-1115 MILLRELL
+1115 LLKELL
-1123 EKHPGLSDVELE
+1123 EKFPGLSSVELE
-1135 VTDSSGTRLMQLN
+1135 VNSKTGSKLLELK

-1160 EISTLLSN
+1160 EISTLLAK

>member
-1 MNNSFV
+1 MTKSFV

-17 LDGAAKITD
+17 LDGAAKIVD

-50 LEFVRQAESLDI
+50 MEFVQKANDLGI

-67 YEAYVTPG
+67 YEAYITPG

-80 PDRDN
+80 PDREN

-96 NNVGYQ
+96 NNIGYQ
-102 NLVELVSKAYLEGFY
+102 NLVELVSKAYTEGYY
-117 YKPRVDYQLLSEH
+117 YKPRIDYELLDQH
-130 SEGIIALSGCLGG
+130 HDGLIALSGCLGG
-143 EVAQHLAPDGSKEE
+143 ELAQHLAPDGSVEE
-157 GNIKNEKSYEKALEK
+157 GNTSNERSFEKALDI
-172 AKNYQEI
+172 AKKYQSI
-179 FGKDNFFIEIHNHGI
+179 FGTENYFIEIHNHGI
-194 SQQLEILDDLVSI
+194 KQQLDILDDLVEI
-207 SKELEAPLVA
+207 AELIDAPLVA
-217 ANDSHYVSQDDSSA
+217 ANDSHYVEENGAEA

-237 VQTNAT
+237 VQTNRT
-243 MEDENR
+243 LDDESR
-249 FKFDGEEYYVKS
+249 FRFDGSGYYVKS
-261 SEEMRTLFPD
+261 AEEMRKLFPE
-271 DKYPNACD
+271 DKYPGACD
-279 NTLKIANRVH
+279 NTLAIADRVS
-289 YEFEFDKDYLP
+289 YKFNFDNSYLP
-300 DFPVQDDSLS
+300 DFPIEDKNISPEEL
-310 ADEYLRKKVLIGA
+310 LKIKVYEGG
-323 EEKYQDVNLEIQ
+323 ESKYGTLTSEIIE
-335 DRIDYELEVINSMG
+335 RIDYELDVINSMG

-354 LIVGDLID
+354 LIVGDLIE
-362 FAKSKNIRTGAGRGS
+362 FSKKRNIRTGAGRGS

-394 LKYGLIFERFLN
+394 LEYGLIFERFLN

-419 DERYRGDVI
+419 DERYRNDVI
-428 QYAIDKYGK
+428 QYAIEKYGQ

-456 DASRVLGLPFLS
+456 DAARVLGLPFSS
-468 GDKVAKMMPPM
+468 GDRVAKLMPPM

-486 ISECLNLD
+486 ISECLSLD
-494 ENNTSGYSKEFY
+494 EENTSGYSKEFY
-506 SASEELRSEYKN
+506 SASEELRKQYKN
-518 NDEVKKIID
+518 DEEAKQIID

-549 PDTITNFLP
+549 PDTITKFLP
-558 IQQKGEN
+558 IQQKGSN

-594 IIDRTLKLI
+594 IVDRTLELI
-603 NNENLDFDN
+603 GSESLDIDN
-612 LELDD
+612 LKLDD

-640 QSVSRNLNP
+640 QSTSRSLKP

-676 DRANLRK
+676 DRANNRK
-683 EIEYLHPDLKEV
+683 EIEYLHNDLESI
-695 LEETY
+695 LNETY

-706 EQVMQIAQKI
+706 EQVMQIAEKI
-716 AGFDLQEADNL
+716 AGFNLQEADNL
-727 RVAMGKKIPQV
+727 RVAMGKKIPKV
-738 MEEQRKKFTDGAVYK
+738 MEEQRKKFTDGAVSN

-762 VFDQIAY
+762 LFDQIAY

-798 AEYLAASLTAVKRDK
+798 AEYIAACLTAVKRDK
-813 DRTAIFLAEARDM
+813 DRTAIFLSEARDM
-826 GVNVSTPD
+826 GVKVSTPD

-855 VRNVGDITAE
+855 VRNVGDITAD
-865 KIVQERNENGTFK
+865 KIVLERESNGHFESI
-878 TVEDFLSRIDS
+878 EDFLSRIDS
-889 RSLNKRGIE
+889 RSLNKRGVE
-898 ALIQGGGF
+898 ALIQGGGL
-906 DQFGLTRKGL
+906 DKFGLTRKGMFD
-916 YQSSIDLI
+916 SAIELI
-924 EDAKKLKSDR
+924 ENAKELKANK
-934 ENNQGSLFNFEDQNS
+934 ENKQGSLFKMEDSNS
-949 DQTSISKTE
+949 TIININNTE
-958 WTKKELLEREREMLG
+958 WDKKELLEREREMLG
-973 FFVSEDPLDGYGAV
+973 FFVSEDPLEGYGEV
-987 LKSESSHSIIELL
+987 LKSESSHSIIELQSL
-1000 NTEEDE
+1000 EDE
-1006 LEDLNVVIAGLISN
+1006 EEINVTISGLISN

-1034 FDLQDVTGSTG
+1034 FDIQDLTGSSG

-1056 NSSIEGEIYLKVS
+1056 NASIDGEIYLKVS

-1074 GTENIIR
+1074 GSENTIR
-1081 ARDMQVIDPSKMVE
+1081 ARDVEVIEPSKMIE
-1095 NLDTSPLRIVADTN
+1095 NLDISPLRISVDEE
-1109 KLDKNN
+1109 KLDKKNLV
-1115 MILLRELL
+1115 LLKELL
-1123 EKHPGLSDVELE
+1123 EKFPGLSSVELE
-1135 VTDSSGTRLMQLN
+1135 VNSKSGSKLLELK
-1148 EIRVKKT
+1148 EIKVKKT

-1160 EISTLLSN
+1160 EISTLLAK

>member
-1 MNNSFV
+1 MTKSFV

-17 LDGAAKITD
+17 LDGAAKIVD

-50 LEFVRQAESLDI
+50 MEFVQKANDLGI

-67 YEAYVTPG
+67 YEAYITPG

-80 PDRDN
+80 PDREN

-96 NNVGYQ
+96 NNIGYQ
-102 NLVELVSKAYLEGFY
+102 NLVELVSKAYTEGYY
-117 YKPRVDYQLLSEH
+117 YKPRIDYELLDQH
-130 SEGIIALSGCLGG
+130 HDGLIALSGCLGG
-143 EVAQHLAPDGSKEE
+143 ELAQHLAPDGSVEE
-157 GNIKNEKSYEKALEK
+157 GNTSNERSFEKALEI
-172 AKNYQEI
+172 AKKYQSI
-179 FGKDNFFIEIHNHGI
+179 FGKENYFIEIHNHGI
-194 SQQLEILDDLVSI
+194 KQQLDILDDLVEI
-207 SKELEAPLVA
+207 AELIDAPLVA
-217 ANDSHYVSQDDSSA
+217 ANDSHYVEENGAEA

-237 VQTNAT
+237 VQTNRT
-243 MEDENR
+243 LDDESR
-249 FKFDGEEYYVKS
+249 FRFDGSGYYVKS
-261 SEEMRTLFPD
+261 AEEMRKLFPE
-271 DKYPNACD
+271 DKYPGACD
-279 NTLKIANRVH
+279 NTLAIANRVN
-289 YEFEFDKDYLP
+289 YEFNFDNSYLP
-300 DFPVQDDSLS
+300 DFPIEDKNVSPEEL
-310 ADEYLRKKVLIGA
+310 LKIKVYEGG
-323 EEKYQDVNLEIQ
+323 ESKYGTLTSEIIE
-335 DRIDYELEVINSMG
+335 RIDYELDVINSMG
-349 FASYF
+349 FSSYF
-354 LIVGDLID
+354 LIVGDLIE
-362 FAKSKNIRTGAGRGS
+362 FSKKRNIRTGAGRGS

-394 LKYGLIFERFLN
+394 LEYGLIFERFLN

-419 DERYRGDVI
+419 DERYRNDVI
-428 QYAIDKYGK
+428 QYAIEKYGQ

-456 DASRVLGLPFLS
+456 DAARVLGLPFSS
-468 GDKVAKMMPPM
+468 GDRVAKLMPPM

-486 ISECLNLD
+486 ISECLSLD
-494 ENNTSGYSKEFY
+494 EENTSGYSKEFY
-506 SASEELRSEYKN
+506 SASEELRKQYKN
-518 NDEVKKIID
+518 DEEAKQIID

-549 PDTITNFLP
+549 PDTITKFLP
-558 IQQKGEN
+558 IQQKGSN

-594 IIDRTLKLI
+594 IVDRTLELI
-603 NNENLDFDN
+603 GSESLDIDN
-612 LELDD
+612 LKLDD

-640 QSVSRNLNP
+640 QSTSRSLKP

-676 DRANLRK
+676 DRANNRK
-683 EIEYLHPDLKEV
+683 EIEYLHNDLESI
-695 LEETY
+695 LNETY

-706 EQVMQIAQKI
+706 EQVMQIAEKI
-716 AGFDLQEADNL
+716 AGFNLQEADNL
-727 RVAMGKKIPQV
+727 RVAMGKKIPKV
-738 MEEQRKKFTDGAVYK
+738 MEEQRKKFTDGAVSN

-762 VFDQIAY
+762 LFDQIAY

-798 AEYLAASLTAVKRDK
+798 AEYIAACLTAVKRDK
-813 DRTAIFLAEARDM
+813 DRTAIFLSEARDM
-826 GVNVSTPD
+826 GVKVSTPD

-855 VRNVGDITAE
+855 VRNVGDITAD
-865 KIVQERNENGTFK
+865 KIVLERESNGDFESI
-878 TVEDFLSRIDS
+878 EDFLSRIDS
-889 RSLNKRGIE
+889 RSLNKRGVE
-898 ALIQGGGF
+898 ALIQGGGL
-906 DQFGLTRKGL
+906 DKFGLTRKGMFD
-916 YQSSIDLI
+916 SAIELI
-924 EDAKKLKSDR
+924 ENAKELKANK
-934 ENNQGSLFNFEDQNS
+934 ENNQGSLFEMEDSNS
-949 DQTSISKTE
+949 THININNTE
-958 WTKKELLEREREMLG
+958 WDKKELLEREREMLG
-973 FFVSEDPLDGYGAV
+973 FFVSEDPLEGYGEV
-987 LKSESSHSIIELL
+987 LKSESSHSIIELQSL
-1000 NTEEDE
+1000 EDE
-1006 LEDLNVVIAGLISN
+1006 EEINVTISGLISN

-1034 FDLQDVTGSTG
+1034 FDIQDLTGSSG

-1056 NSSIEGEIYLKVS
+1056 NASIDGEIYLKVS

-1074 GTENIIR
+1074 GSENTIR
-1081 ARDMQVIDPSKMVE
+1081 ARDVEVIEPSKMIE
-1095 NLDTSPLRIVADTN
+1095 NLDISPLRISVDEE
-1109 KLDKNN
+1109 KLDKKNLV
-1115 MILLRELL
+1115 LLKELL
-1123 EKHPGLSDVELE
+1123 EKFPGLSSVELE
-1135 VTDSSGTRLMQLN
+1135 VNSKSGSKLLELK
-1148 EIRVKKT
+1148 EIKVKKT

-1160 EISTLLSN
+1160 EISTLLAK

>member
-1 MNNSFV
+1 MTKSFV

-17 LDGAAKITD
+17 LDGAAKIVD
-26 YLKKVKELN
+26 YLKKVKDLN

-50 LEFVRQAESLDI
+50 MEFVQKANDLGI

-67 YEAYVTPG
+67 YEAYITPG

-80 PDRDN
+80 PDREN

-96 NNVGYQ
+96 NNIGYQ
-102 NLVELVSKAYLEGFY
+102 NLVELVSKAYTEGYY
-117 YKPRVDYQLLSEH
+117 YKPRIDYELLDQH
-130 SEGIIALSGCLGG
+130 HDGLIALSGCLGG
-143 EVAQHLAPDGSKEE
+143 ELAQHLAPDGSVEE
-157 GNIKNEKSYEKALEK
+157 GNTSNERSFEKALDI
-172 AKNYQEI
+172 AKKYQSI
-179 FGKDNFFIEIHNHGI
+179 FGKENYFIEIHNHGI
-194 SQQLEILDDLVSI
+194 KQQLDILDDLVEI
-207 SKELEAPLVA
+207 AELIDAPLVA
-217 ANDSHYVSQDDSSA
+217 ANDSHYVEENGAEA

-237 VQTNAT
+237 VQTNT
-243 MEDENR
+243 TLDDESR
-249 FKFDGEEYYVKS
+249 FRFDGSGYYVKS
-261 SEEMRTLFPD
+261 AEEMRKLFPE
-271 DKYPNACD
+271 DKYPGACD
-279 NTLKIANRVH
+279 NTLAIANRVN
-289 YEFEFDKDYLP
+289 YEFNFDNSYLP
-300 DFPVQDDSLS
+300 DFPIEDKNVSPEEL
-310 ADEYLRKKVLIGA
+310 LKIKVYEGG
-323 EEKYQDVNLEIQ
+323 ESKYGTLTSEIIE
-335 DRIDYELEVINSMG
+335 RIDYELDVINSMG

-354 LIVGDLID
+354 LIVGDLIE
-362 FAKSKNIRTGAGRGS
+362 FSKKRNIRTGAGRGS

-394 LKYGLIFERFLN
+394 LEYGLIFERFLN

-419 DERYRGDVI
+419 DERYRNDVI
-428 QYAIDKYGK
+428 QYAIEKYGQ

-456 DASRVLGLPFLS
+456 DAARVLGLPFSS
-468 GDKVAKMMPPM
+468 GDRVAKLMPPM

-486 ISECLNLD
+486 ISECLSLD
-494 ENNTSGYSKEFY
+494 EENTSGYSKEFY
-506 SASEELRSEYKN
+506 SASEELRKQYKN
-518 NDEVKKIID
+518 DEEAKQIID

-549 PDTITNFLP
+549 PDTITKFLP
-558 IQQKGEN
+558 IQQKGSN

-594 IIDRTLKLI
+594 IVDRTLELI
-603 NNENLDFDN
+603 GSESLDIDN
-612 LELDD
+612 LTLDD

-640 QSVSRNLNP
+640 QSTSRSLKP

-676 DRANLRK
+676 DRANNRK
-683 EIEYLHPDLKEV
+683 EIEYLHNDLESI
-695 LEETY
+695 LNETY

-706 EQVMQIAQKI
+706 EQVMQIAEKI
-716 AGFDLQEADNL
+716 AGFNLQEADNL
-727 RVAMGKKIPQV
+727 RVAMGKKIPKV
-738 MEEQRKKFTDGAVYK
+738 MEEQRKKFTDGAVSN

-762 VFDQIAY
+762 LFDQIAY

-798 AEYLAASLTAVKRDK
+798 AEYIAACLTAVKRDK
-813 DRTAIFLAEARDM
+813 DRTAIFLSEARDM
-826 GVNVSTPD
+826 GVKVSTPD

-855 VRNVGDITAE
+855 VRNVGDITAD
-865 KIVQERNENGTFK
+865 KIVLERESNGDFESI
-878 TVEDFLSRIDS
+878 EDFLSRIDS
-889 RSLNKRGIE
+889 RSLNKRGVE
-898 ALIQGGGF
+898 ALIQGGGL
-906 DQFGLTRKGL
+906 DKFGLTRKGMFD
-916 YQSSIDLI
+916 SAIELI
-924 EDAKKLKSDR
+924 ENAKELKANK
-934 ENNQGSLFNFEDQNS
+934 ENNQGSLFEIEESNS
-949 DQTSISKTE
+949 TTISIKNTE
-958 WTKKELLEREREMLG
+958 WDKKELLEREREMLG
-973 FFVSEDPLDGYGAV
+973 FFVSEDPLEGYGEV
-987 LKSESSHSIIELL
+987 LKSESTHSIIELQSL
-1000 NTEEDE
+1000 EDE
-1006 LEDLNVVIAGLISN
+1006 EEINVTISGLISN

-1034 FDLQDVTGSTG
+1034 FDIQDLTGSSG

-1056 NSSIEGEIYLKVS
+1056 NASIDGEIYLKVS

-1074 GTENIIR
+1074 GSENIIR
-1081 ARDMQVIDPSKMVE
+1081 ARDIEVIEPSKMIE
-1095 NLDTSPLRIVADTN
+1095 NLDISPLRISVDEE
-1109 KLDKNN
+1109 KLDKKNLV
-1115 MILLRELL
+1115 LLKELL
-1123 EKHPGLSDVELE
+1123 EKFPGLSSVELE
-1135 VTDSSGTRLMQLN
+1135 VNSKSGSKLLELK
-1148 EIRVKKT
+1148 EIKVKKT

-1160 EISTLLSN
+1160 EISTLLAK

>member
-1 MNNSFV
+1 MTKSFV

-17 LDGAAKITD
+17 LDGAAKIVD

-50 LEFVRQAESLDI
+50 MEFVQKANDLGI

-67 YEAYVTPG
+67 YEAYITPG

-80 PDRDN
+80 PDREN

-96 NNVGYQ
+96 NNIGYQ
-102 NLVELVSKAYLEGFY
+102 NLVELVSKAYTEGYY
-117 YKPRVDYQLLSEH
+117 YKPRIDYELLEQH
-130 SEGIIALSGCLGG
+130 HDGLIALSGCLGG
-143 EVAQHLAPDGSKEE
+143 ELAQHLAPDGSVEE
-157 GNIKNEKSYEKALEK
+157 GNTSNERSFEKALEV
-172 AKNYQEI
+172 AKKYQSI
-179 FGKDNFFIEIHNHGI
+179 FGKNNYFIEIHNHGI
-194 SQQLEILDDLVSI
+194 KQQLDILDDLVEI
-207 SKELEAPLVA
+207 AEIIEAPLVA
-217 ANDSHYVSQDDSSA
+217 ANDSHYVEENGAEA

-237 VQTNAT
+237 VQTNRT
-243 MEDENR
+243 LDDESR
-249 FKFDGEEYYVKS
+249 FRFDGSGYYVKS
-261 SEEMRTLFPD
+261 SEEMRKLFPQ
-271 DKYPNACD
+271 DKYPDACD
-279 NTLKIANRVH
+279 NTIAIADRVN
-289 YEFEFDKDYLP
+289 YEFNFDNSYLP
-300 DFPVQDDSLS
+300 DFPIDEKNVSPEELLKTKVYEGGKQKYGSLTS
-310 ADEYLRKKVLIGA
+310 
-323 EEKYQDVNLEIQ
+323 EIIE
-335 DRIDYELEVINSMG
+335 RIDYELDVINSMG

-354 LIVGDLID
+354 LIVGDLIE
-362 FAKSKNIRTGAGRGS
+362 FSKKRNIRTGAGRGS

-394 LKYGLIFERFLN
+394 LEYGLIFERFLN

-419 DERYRGDVI
+419 DERYRNDVI
-428 QYAIDKYGK
+428 QYAIEKYGK

-456 DASRVLGLPFLS
+456 DAARVLGLPFSS
-468 GDKVAKMMPPM
+468 GDRVAKLMPPM

-486 ISECLNLD
+486 ISECLSLD
-494 ENNTSGYSKEFY
+494 EENTSGYSKEFY
-506 SASEELRSEYKN
+506 SASEELRKQYKN
-518 NDEVKKIID
+518 DEEVKQIID

-549 PDTITNFLP
+549 PDTITKFLP
-558 IQQKGEN
+558 IQQKGTD

-594 IIDRTLKLI
+594 IVDRTLELI
-603 NNENLDFDN
+603 GNENLDIDN
-612 LELDD
+612 LKLDD
-617 EKTFKLFAEGK
+617 EKTFELFAEGK

-640 QSVSRNLNP
+640 QSTSRSLKP

-676 DRANLRK
+676 DRANNRK
-683 EIEYLHPDLKEV
+683 EIEYLHNDLESI
-695 LEETY
+695 LNETY

-706 EQVMQIAQKI
+706 EQVMQIAEKI
-716 AGFDLQEADNL
+716 AGFNLQEADNL
-727 RVAMGKKIPQV
+727 RVAMGKKIPKV
-738 MEEQRKKFTDGAVYK
+738 MEEQRKKFTDGSVSN

-762 VFDQIAY
+762 LFDQIAY

-798 AEYLAASLTAVKRDK
+798 AEYIAACLTAVKRDK
-813 DRTAIFLAEARDM
+813 DRTAIFLSEARDL
-826 GVNVSTPD
+826 GVKVSTPD

-865 KIVQERNENGTFK
+865 KIVSERENNGDFESI
-878 TVEDFLSRIDS
+878 EDFLSRIDA
-889 RSLNKRGIE
+889 RSLNKRGVE
-898 ALIQGGGF
+898 ALIQGGGL
-906 DQFGLTRKGL
+906 DKFGLTRKGMFD
-916 YQSSIDLI
+916 SAIDLI
-924 EDAKKLKSDR
+924 ENAKELKANK
-934 ENNQGSLFNFEDQNS
+934 ENNQGSLFPIEDTKSTTLNIE
-949 DQTSISKTE
+949 SIE
-958 WTKKELLEREREMLG
+958 WDKKELLEREREMLG
-973 FFVSEDPLDGYGAV
+973 FFVSEDPLEGYGEV
-987 LKSESSHSIIELL
+987 LKSESSHSIIELQNL
-1000 NTEEDE
+1000 DDEEE
-1006 LEDLNVVIAGLISN
+1006 INVTISGLISN

-1034 FDLQDVTGSTG
+1034 FDIQDLTGSSG

-1056 NSSIEGEIYLKVS
+1056 NASIDGEIYLKIS

-1074 GTENIIR
+1074 GSENTIR
-1081 ARDMQVIDPSKMVE
+1081 ARDIEVIEPSKMIE
-1095 NLDTSPLRIVADTN
+1095 NLDVSPLRISVDEE
-1109 KLDKNN
+1109 KLDRKNLV
-1115 MILLRELL
+1115 LLKELL
-1123 EKHPGLSDVELE
+1123 EKFPGLSSVELE
-1135 VTDSSGTRLMQLN
+1135 VNSKTGSKLLELK
-1148 EIRVKKT
+1148 EIKVKKT

-1160 EISTLLSN
+1160 EISTLLAK

>member
-1 MNNSFV
+1 MTKSFV

-17 LDGAAKITD
+17 LDGAAKIVD

-50 LEFVRQAESLDI
+50 MEFVQKANDLGI

-67 YEAYVTPG
+67 YEAYITPG

-80 PDRDN
+80 PDREN

-96 NNVGYQ
+96 NNIGYQ
-102 NLVELVSKAYLEGFY
+102 NLVELVSKAYTEGYY
-117 YKPRVDYQLLSEH
+117 YKPRIDYELLDQH
-130 SEGIIALSGCLGG
+130 HGGLIALSGCLGG
-143 EVAQHLAPDGSKEE
+143 ELAQHLAPDGSVEE
-157 GNIKNEKSYEKALEK
+157 GNTSNERSFEKALDI
-172 AKNYQEI
+172 AKKYQSI
-179 FGKDNFFIEIHNHGI
+179 FGKENYFIEIHNHGI
-194 SQQLEILDDLVSI
+194 KQQLDILDDLVEI
-207 SKELEAPLVA
+207 AELIDAPLVA
-217 ANDSHYVSQDDSSA
+217 ANDSHYVEENGAEA

-237 VQTNAT
+237 VQTNRT
-243 MEDENR
+243 LDDESR
-249 FKFDGEEYYVKS
+249 FRFDGSGYYVKS
-261 SEEMRTLFPD
+261 AEEMRKLFPE
-271 DKYPNACD
+271 DKYPGACD
-279 NTLKIANRVH
+279 NTLAIADRVN
-289 YEFEFDKDYLP
+289 YEFNFDNSYLP
-300 DFPVQDDSLS
+300 DFPIEDKNVSPEEL
-310 ADEYLRKKVLIGA
+310 LKIKVYEGG
-323 EEKYQDVNLEIQ
+323 ESKYGTLTSEIIE
-335 DRIDYELEVINSMG
+335 RIDYELDVINSMG
-349 FASYF
+349 FSSYF
-354 LIVGDLID
+354 LIVGDLIE
-362 FAKSKNIRTGAGRGS
+362 FSKKRNIRTGAGRGS

-394 LKYGLIFERFLN
+394 LEYGLIFERFLN

-419 DERYRGDVI
+419 DERYRNDVI
-428 QYAIDKYGK
+428 QYAIEKYGQ

-456 DASRVLGLPFLS
+456 DAARVLGLPFSS
-468 GDKVAKMMPPM
+468 GDRVAKLMPPM

-486 ISECLNLD
+486 ISECLSLD
-494 ENNTSGYSKEFY
+494 EENTSGYSKEFY
-506 SASEELRSEYKN
+506 SASEELRKQYKN
-518 NDEVKKIID
+518 DEEAKQIID

-549 PDTITNFLP
+549 PDTITKFLP
-558 IQQKGEN
+558 IQQKGSN

-594 IIDRTLKLI
+594 IVDRTLELI
-603 NNENLDFDN
+603 GSESLDIDN
-612 LELDD
+612 LKLDD

-640 QSVSRNLNP
+640 QSTSRSLKP

-676 DRANLRK
+676 DRANNRK
-683 EIEYLHPDLKEV
+683 EIEYLHNDLESI
-695 LEETY
+695 LNETY

-706 EQVMQIAQKI
+706 EQVMQIAEKI
-716 AGFDLQEADNL
+716 AGFNLQEADNL
-727 RVAMGKKIPQV
+727 RVAMGKKIPKV
-738 MEEQRKKFTDGAVYK
+738 MEEQRKKFTDGAVSNK
-753 NYSEQFAIE
+753 YSEQFAIE
-762 VFDQIAY
+762 LFDQIAY

-798 AEYLAASLTAVKRDK
+798 AEYIAACLTAVKRDK
-813 DRTAIFLAEARDM
+813 DRTAIFLSEARDM
-826 GVNVSTPD
+826 GVKVSTPD

-855 VRNVGDITAE
+855 VRNVGDITAD
-865 KIVQERNENGTFK
+865 KIVLERESNGHFESI
-878 TVEDFLSRIDS
+878 EDFLSRIDS
-889 RSLNKRGIE
+889 RSLNKRGVE
-898 ALIQGGGF
+898 ALIQGGGL
-906 DQFGLTRKGL
+906 DKFGLTRKGMFD
-916 YQSSIDLI
+916 SAIELI
-924 EDAKKLKSDR
+924 ENAKELKANK
-934 ENNQGSLFNFEDQNS
+934 ENNQGSLFEMEDSNS
-949 DQTSISKTE
+949 THININNTE
-958 WTKKELLEREREMLG
+958 WDKKELLEREREMLG
-973 FFVSEDPLDGYGAV
+973 FFVSEDPLEGYGEV
-987 LKSESSHSIIELL
+987 LKSESSHSIIELQSL
-1000 NTEEDE
+1000 EDE
-1006 LEDLNVVIAGLISN
+1006 EEINVTISGLISN

-1034 FDLQDVTGSTG
+1034 FDIQDLTGSSG

-1056 NSSIEGEIYLKVS
+1056 NASIDGEIYLKVS

-1074 GTENIIR
+1074 GSENTIR
-1081 ARDMQVIDPSKMVE
+1081 ARDIEVIEPSKMIE
-1095 NLDTSPLRIVADTN
+1095 NLDISPLRISVDEE
-1109 KLDKNN
+1109 KLDKKNLV
-1115 MILLRELL
+1115 LLKELL
-1123 EKHPGLSDVELE
+1123 EKFPGLSSVELE
-1135 VTDSSGTRLMQLN
+1135 VNSKSGSKLLELK
-1148 EIRVKKT
+1148 EIKVKKT

-1160 EISTLLSN
+1160 EISTLLAK

>member
-1 MNNSFV
+1 MTKSFV

-17 LDGAAKITD
+17 LDGAAKIVD

-50 LEFVRQAESLDI
+50 MEFVQKANDLGI

-67 YEAYVTPG
+67 YEAYITPG

-80 PDRDN
+80 PDREN

-96 NNVGYQ
+96 NNIGYQ
-102 NLVELVSKAYLEGFY
+102 NLVELVSKAYTEGYY
-117 YKPRVDYQLLSEH
+117 YKPRIDYELLDQH
-130 SEGIIALSGCLGG
+130 HDGLIALSGCLGG
-143 EVAQHLAPDGSKEE
+143 ELAQHLAPDGSVEE
-157 GNIKNEKSYEKALEK
+157 GNTSNERSFEKALDI
-172 AKNYQEI
+172 AKKYQSI
-179 FGKDNFFIEIHNHGI
+179 FGKENYFIEIHNHGI
-194 SQQLEILDDLVSI
+194 KQQLDILDDLVEI
-207 SKELEAPLVA
+207 AELIDAPLVA
-217 ANDSHYVSQDDSSA
+217 ANDSHYVEENGAEA

-237 VQTNAT
+237 VQTNRT
-243 MEDENR
+243 LDDESR
-249 FKFDGEEYYVKS
+249 FRFDGSGYYVKS
-261 SEEMRTLFPD
+261 AEEMRKLFPE
-271 DKYPNACD
+271 DKYPGACD
-279 NTLKIANRVH
+279 NTLAIADRVN
-289 YEFEFDKDYLP
+289 YEFNFDNSYLP
-300 DFPVQDDSLS
+300 DFPIEDKNVSPEELLKIKVY
-310 ADEYLRKKVLIGA
+310 EGGERKYGTLTS
-323 EEKYQDVNLEIQ
+323 EIIE
-335 DRIDYELEVINSMG
+335 RIDYELDVINSMG

-354 LIVGDLID
+354 LIVGDLIE
-362 FAKSKNIRTGAGRGS
+362 FSKKRNIRTGAGRGS

-394 LKYGLIFERFLN
+394 PEYGLIFERFLN

-419 DERYRGDVI
+419 DERYRNDVI
-428 QYAIDKYGK
+428 QYAIEKYGQ

-456 DASRVLGLPFLS
+456 DAARVLGLPFSS
-468 GDKVAKMMPPM
+468 GDRVAKLMPPM

-486 ISECLNLD
+486 ISECLSLD
-494 ENNTSGYSKEFY
+494 EENTSGYSKEFY
-506 SASEELRSEYKN
+506 SASEELRKQYKN
-518 NDEVKKIID
+518 DEEAKQIID

-549 PDTITNFLP
+549 PDTITKFLP
-558 IQQKGEN
+558 IQQKGSN

-594 IIDRTLKLI
+594 IVDRTLELI
-603 NNENLDFDN
+603 GSESLDIDN
-612 LELDD
+612 LKLDD
-617 EKTFKLFAEGK
+617 EKTFQLFAEGK

-640 QSVSRNLNP
+640 QSTSRSLKP

-676 DRANLRK
+676 DRANTRK
-683 EIEYLHPDLKEV
+683 EIEYLHNDLESI
-695 LEETY
+695 LNETY

-706 EQVMQIAQKI
+706 EQVMQIAEKI
-716 AGFDLQEADNL
+716 AGFNLQEADNL
-727 RVAMGKKIPQV
+727 RVAMGKKIPKV
-738 MEEQRKKFTDGAVYK
+738 MEEQRKKFTDGAVSN

-762 VFDQIAY
+762 LFDQIAY

-798 AEYLAASLTAVKRDK
+798 AEYIAACLTAVKRDK
-813 DRTAIFLAEARDM
+813 DRTAIFLSEARDM
-826 GVNVSTPD
+826 GVKVSTPD

-855 VRNVGDITAE
+855 VRNVGDITAD
-865 KIVQERNENGTFK
+865 KIVLERESNGDFESI
-878 TVEDFLSRIDS
+878 EDFLSRIDS
-889 RSLNKRGIE
+889 RSLNKRGVE
-898 ALIQGGGF
+898 ALIQGGGL
-906 DQFGLTRKGL
+906 DKFGHTRKGMFD
-916 YQSSIDLI
+916 SAIELI
-924 EDAKKLKSDR
+924 ENAKELKANK
-934 ENNQGSLFNFEDQNS
+934 ENNQGSLFEIEDSNS
-949 DQTSISKTE
+949 TTISIKNTE
-958 WTKKELLEREREMLG
+958 WDKKELLEREREMLG
-973 FFVSEDPLDGYGAV
+973 FFVSEDPLEGYGEV
-987 LKSESSHSIIELL
+987 LKSESTHSIIELQSL
-1000 NTEEDE
+1000 EDE
-1006 LEDLNVVIAGLISN
+1006 EEINVTISGLISN

-1034 FDLQDVTGSTG
+1034 FDIQDLTGSSG

-1056 NSSIEGEIYLKVS
+1056 NASIDGEIYLKVS

-1074 GTENIIR
+1074 GTENTIR
-1081 ARDMQVIDPSKMVE
+1081 ARDIEVIEPSKMIE
-1095 NLDTSPLRIVADTN
+1095 NLDISPLRISVDEE
-1109 KLDKNN
+1109 KLDKKNLV
-1115 MILLRELL
+1115 LLKELL
-1123 EKHPGLSDVELE
+1123 EKFPGLSSVELE
-1135 VTDSSGTRLMQLN
+1135 VNSKSGSKLLELK
-1148 EIRVKKT
+1148 EIKVKKT

-1160 EISTLLSN
+1160 EISTLLAK

>member
-1 MNNSFV
+1 MTKSFV

-17 LDGAAKITD
+17 LDGAAKIVD

-50 LEFVRQAESLDI
+50 MEFVQKANDLGI

-67 YEAYVTPG
+67 YEAYITPG

-80 PDRDN
+80 PDREN

-96 NNVGYQ
+96 NNIGYQ
-102 NLVELVSKAYLEGFY
+102 NLVELVSKAYTEGYY
-117 YKPRVDYQLLSEH
+117 YKPRIDYELLDQH
-130 SEGIIALSGCLGG
+130 HDGLIALSGCLGG
-143 EVAQHLAPDGSKEE
+143 ELAQHLAPDGSVEE
-157 GNIKNEKSYEKALEK
+157 GNTSNERSFEKALDI
-172 AKNYQEI
+172 AKKYQSI
-179 FGKDNFFIEIHNHGI
+179 FGKENYFIEIHNHGI
-194 SQQLEILDDLVSI
+194 KQQLDILDDLVEI
-207 SKELEAPLVA
+207 AELIDAPLVA
-217 ANDSHYVSQDDSSA
+217 ANDSHYVEENGAEA

-237 VQTNAT
+237 VQTNRT
-243 MEDENR
+243 LDDESR
-249 FKFDGEEYYVKS
+249 FRFDGSGYYVKS
-261 SEEMRTLFPD
+261 AEEMRKLFPE
-271 DKYPNACD
+271 DKYPGACD
-279 NTLKIANRVH
+279 NTLAIADRVN
-289 YEFEFDKDYLP
+289 YEFNFDNSYLP
-300 DFPVQDDSLS
+300 DFPIEDKNVSPEELLKIKVY
-310 ADEYLRKKVLIGA
+310 EGGERKYGTLTS
-323 EEKYQDVNLEIQ
+323 EIIE
-335 DRIDYELEVINSMG
+335 RIDYELDVINSMG

-354 LIVGDLID
+354 LIVGDLIE
-362 FAKSKNIRTGAGRGS
+362 FSKKRNIRTGAGRGS

-394 LKYGLIFERFLN
+394 LEYGLIFERFLN

-419 DERYRGDVI
+419 DERYRNDVI
-428 QYAIDKYGK
+428 QYAIEKYGQ

-456 DASRVLGLPFLS
+456 DAARVLGLPFSS
-468 GDKVAKMMPPM
+468 GDRVAKLMPPM

-486 ISECLNLD
+486 ISECLSLD
-494 ENNTSGYSKEFY
+494 EENTSGYSKEFY
-506 SASEELRSEYKN
+506 SASEELRKQYKN
-518 NDEVKKIID
+518 DEEAKQIID

-549 PDTITNFLP
+549 PDTITKFLP
-558 IQQKGEN
+558 IQQKGSN

-594 IIDRTLKLI
+594 IVDRTLELI
-603 NNENLDFDN
+603 GSESLDIDN
-612 LELDD
+612 LKLDD

-640 QSVSRNLNP
+640 QSTSRSLKP

-676 DRANLRK
+676 DRANNRK
-683 EIEYLHPDLKEV
+683 EIEYLHNDLESI
-695 LEETY
+695 LNETY

-706 EQVMQIAQKI
+706 EQVMQIAEKI
-716 AGFDLQEADNL
+716 AGFNLQEADNL
-727 RVAMGKKIPQV
+727 RVAMGKKIPKV
-738 MEEQRKKFTDGAVYK
+738 MEEQRKKFTDGAVSN

-762 VFDQIAY
+762 LFDQIAY

-798 AEYLAASLTAVKRDK
+798 AEYIAACLTAVKRDK
-813 DRTAIFLAEARDM
+813 DRTAIFLSEARDM
-826 GVNVSTPD
+826 GVKVSTPD

-855 VRNVGDITAE
+855 VRNVGDITAD
-865 KIVQERNENGTFK
+865 KIVLERESNGDFESI
-878 TVEDFLSRIDS
+878 EDFLSRIDS
-889 RSLNKRGIE
+889 RSLNKRGVE
-898 ALIQGGGF
+898 ALIQGGGL
-906 DQFGLTRKGL
+906 DKFGHTRKGMFD
-916 YQSSIDLI
+916 SAIELI
-924 EDAKKLKSDR
+924 ENAKELKANK
-934 ENNQGSLFNFEDQNS
+934 ENNQGSLFEIEDSNS
-949 DQTSISKTE
+949 TTINIKNTE
-958 WTKKELLEREREMLG
+958 WDKKELLEREREMLG
-973 FFVSEDPLDGYGAV
+973 FFVSEDPLEGYGEV
-987 LKSESSHSIIELL
+987 LKSESTHSIIELQSL
-1000 NTEEDE
+1000 EDE
-1006 LEDLNVVIAGLISN
+1006 EEINVTISGLISN

-1034 FDLQDVTGSTG
+1034 FDIQDLTGSSG

-1056 NSSIEGEIYLKVS
+1056 NASIDGEIYLKVS

-1074 GTENIIR
+1074 GSENTIR
-1081 ARDMQVIDPSKMVE
+1081 ARDIEVIEPSKMIE
-1095 NLDTSPLRIVADTN
+1095 NLDISPLRISVDEE
-1109 KLDKNN
+1109 KLDKKNLV
-1115 MILLRELL
+1115 LLKELL
-1123 EKHPGLSDVELE
+1123 EKFPGLSSVELE
-1135 VTDSSGTRLMQLN
+1135 VNSK
-1148 EIRVKKT
+1148 VWF
-1155 NQLKN
+1155 
-1160 EISTLLSN
+1160 

>member
-1 MNNSFV
+1 MSKSFV

-17 LDGAAKITD
+17 LDGAAKIND

-50 LEFVRQAESLDI
+50 LEFVRQAEILDI

-80 PDRDN
+80 PERDK

-96 NNVGYQ
+96 NNTGYQ

-117 YKPRVDYQLLSEH
+117 YKPRVDYDLLKEH
-130 SEGIIALSGCLGG
+130 AEGIIALSGCLGG
-143 EVAQHLAPDGSKEE
+143 EVAQHLAPDGSREE
-157 GNIKNEKSYEKALEK
+157 GNTANEKSYEKALEK
-172 AKNYQEI
+172 AKNYQNI
-179 FGKDNFFIEIHNHGI
+179 FGQENFFIELHNHGI
-194 SQQLEILDDLVSI
+194 NQQIQILDDLVNI
-207 SKELEAPLVA
+207 SKEIDAPLVA
-217 ANDSHYVSQDDSSA
+217 ANDSHYVSKNDSSA

-243 MEDENR
+243 MEDDDR

-261 SEEMRTLFPD
+261 SEEMRQLFPD
-271 DKYPNACD
+271 DLFPNACD
-279 NTLKIANRVH
+279 NTLKIADRVN
-289 YEFEFDKDYLP
+289 YQFSFDKDYLP
-300 DFPVQDDSLS
+300 DFPIDDSSLTV
-310 ADEYLRKKVLIGA
+310 EEFLRKKVFIGA
-323 EEKYQDVNLEIQ
+323 EQKYHEINTEVQ
-335 DRIDYELEVINSMG
+335 ERIDYELDVINSMG

-354 LIVGDLID
+354 LIVGDLIE

-428 QYAIDKYGK
+428 QYAIDKYGQ

-456 DASRVLGLPFLS
+456 DAARVLGLPFSS
-468 GDKVAKMMPPM
+468 GDKVAKLMPPM

-486 ISECLNLD
+486 ISECLKLD
-494 ENNTSGYSKEFY
+494 ENNESGYSKEFY
-506 SASEELRSEYKN
+506 SASEDLRKQYTA
-518 NDEVKKIID
+518 DQEVKKIID

-549 PDTITNFLP
+549 PDKITNFLP
-558 IQQKGEN
+558 IQRKGEN

-570 QYEMHTVEQL
+570 QYEMHTVEKL

-594 IIDRTLKLI
+594 IVDRTLELI
-603 NNENLDFDN
+603 GDKNLDIDN
-612 LELDD
+612 IELND
-617 EKTFKLFAEGK
+617 EKTYNLFSEGK

-640 QSVSRNLNP
+640 QSVSRSLNP

-665 PLGAGMHNEFA
+665 PLGAGMHNEFT
-676 DRANLRK
+676 DRANSRK
-683 EIEYLHPDLKEV
+683 DIEYLHPDLETI
-695 LEETY
+695 LNETY

-706 EQVMQIAQKI
+706 EQVMQIAEKI

-738 MEEQRKKFTDGAVYK
+738 MEEQRKKFTEGAVK
-753 NYSEQFAIE
+753 NGYSEQFAIE
-762 VFDQIAY
+762 IFDQIAY

-798 AEYLAASLTAVKRDK
+798 AEYIAASLTAVKRDK
-813 DRTAIFLAEARDM
+813 DRTAIFLSEAREM
-826 GVNVSTPD
+826 GVKVSTPD
-834 INLSSSDFTV
+834 INKSESDFTV
-844 NDNEILFGLSA
+844 NKDEILFGLSA
-855 VRNVGDITAE
+855 VRNVGDITSD
-865 KIVQERNENGTFK
+865 KIVLERDTNGKFETI
-878 TVEDFLSRIDS
+878 EDFLSRIDS

-898 ALIQGGGF
+898 ALAQGGGF
-906 DQFGLTRKGL
+906 DYFGYPRKGVFNA
-916 YQSSIDLI
+916 IPDLI
-924 EDAKKLKSDR
+924 DDAKSLKTQKA
-934 ENNQGSLFNFEDQNS
+934 NNQTSLFDLDAQSNNLTTIKD
-949 DQTSISKTE
+949 TE
-958 WTKKELLEREREMLG
+958 WSKKEKLEREREMLG
-973 FFVSEDPLDGYGAV
+973 FFVSEDPLEGYGEV
-987 LKSESSHSIIELL
+987 LKAESTHSIIELQSIDD
-1000 NTEEDE
+1000 EEE
-1006 LEDLNVVIAGLISN
+1006 LNVVIAGLISN

-1034 FDLQDVTGSTG
+1034 FDLQDTTGSLG
-1045 VLLFNKLVDKY
+1045 VLLFNKLVEKY
-1056 NSSIEGEIYLKVS
+1056 NTNIDGEIYLKVS

-1074 GTENIIR
+1074 GSENTIR
-1081 ARDMQVIDPSKMVE
+1081 ARDLEVIEPSKMVE
-1095 NLDTSPLRIVADTN
+1095 DLDTSPLRISVTEE
-1109 KLDKNN
+1109 KLDKKNL
-1115 MILLRELL
+1115 ILLKELL
-1123 EKHPGLSDVELE
+1123 EKYPGLSNVELE
-1135 VTDSSGTRLMQLN
+1135 VHGN
-1148 EIRVKKT
+1148 EKIKLLELKEIKVKKT

-1160 EISTLLSN
+1160 EINTLLTT

>member
-1 MNNSFV
+1 MTKSFV

-17 LDGAAKITD
+17 LDGAAKIVD

-50 LEFVRQAESLDI
+50 MEFVQKANDLGI

-67 YEAYVTPG
+67 YEAYITPG

-80 PDRDN
+80 PDREN

-96 NNVGYQ
+96 NNIGYQ
-102 NLVELVSKAYLEGFY
+102 NLVELVSKAYTEGYY
-117 YKPRVDYQLLSEH
+117 YKPRIDYELLDQH
-130 SEGIIALSGCLGG
+130 HDGLIALSGCLGG
-143 EVAQHLAPDGSKEE
+143 ELAQHLAPDGSVEE
-157 GNIKNEKSYEKALEK
+157 GNTSNERSFEKALDI
-172 AKNYQEI
+172 AKKYQSI
-179 FGKDNFFIEIHNHGI
+179 FGKENYFIEIHNHGI
-194 SQQLEILDDLVSI
+194 KQQLDILDDLVEI
-207 SKELEAPLVA
+207 AELIDAPLVA
-217 ANDSHYVSQDDSSA
+217 ANDSHYVEENGAEA

-237 VQTNAT
+237 VQTNRT
-243 MEDENR
+243 LDDESR
-249 FKFDGEEYYVKS
+249 FRFDGSGYYVKS
-261 SEEMRTLFPD
+261 AEEMRKLFPE
-271 DKYPNACD
+271 DKYPGACD
-279 NTLKIANRVH
+279 NTLAIADRVN
-289 YEFEFDKDYLP
+289 YEFNFDNSYLP
-300 DFPVQDDSLS
+300 DFPIEDKNVSPEEL
-310 ADEYLRKKVLIGA
+310 LKIKVYEGG
-323 EEKYQDVNLEIQ
+323 EGKYETLTSEIIE
-335 DRIDYELEVINSMG
+335 RIDYELDVINSMG

-354 LIVGDLID
+354 LIVGDLIE
-362 FAKSKNIRTGAGRGS
+362 FSKKRNIRTGAGRGS

-394 LKYGLIFERFLN
+394 LEYGLIFERFLN

-419 DERYRGDVI
+419 DERYRNDVI
-428 QYAIDKYGK
+428 QYAIEKYGQ

-456 DASRVLGLPFLS
+456 DAARVLGLPFSS
-468 GDKVAKMMPPM
+468 GDRVAKLMPPM

-486 ISECLNLD
+486 ISECLSLD
-494 ENNTSGYSKEFY
+494 EENTSGYSKEFY
-506 SASEELRSEYKN
+506 SASEELRKQYKN
-518 NDEVKKIID
+518 DEEAKQIID

-549 PDTITNFLP
+549 PDTITKFLP
-558 IQQKGEN
+558 IQQKGSN

-594 IIDRTLKLI
+594 IVDRTLELI
-603 NNENLDFDN
+603 GSESLDIDN
-612 LELDD
+612 LKLDD

-640 QSVSRNLNP
+640 QSTSRSLKP

-676 DRANLRK
+676 DRANNRK
-683 EIEYLHPDLKEV
+683 EIEYLHNDLESI
-695 LEETY
+695 LNETY

-706 EQVMQIAQKI
+706 EQVMQIAEKI
-716 AGFDLQEADNL
+716 AGFNLQEADNL
-727 RVAMGKKIPQV
+727 RVAMGKKIPKV
-738 MEEQRKKFTDGAVYK
+738 MEEQRKKFTDGAVSN

-762 VFDQIAY
+762 LFDQIAY

-798 AEYLAASLTAVKRDK
+798 AEYIAACLTAVKRDK
-813 DRTAIFLAEARDM
+813 DRTAIFLSEARDM
-826 GVNVSTPD
+826 GVKVSTPD

-855 VRNVGDITAE
+855 VRNVGDITAD
-865 KIVQERNENGTFK
+865 KIVLERESNGDFESI
-878 TVEDFLSRIDS
+878 EDFLSRIDS
-889 RSLNKRGIE
+889 RSLNKRGVE
-898 ALIQGGGF
+898 ALIQGGGL
-906 DQFGLTRKGL
+906 DKFGLTRKGMFD
-916 YQSSIDLI
+916 STIELI
-924 EDAKKLKSDR
+924 ENAKELKANK
-934 ENNQGSLFNFEDQNS
+934 ENNQGSLFEMEDSNS
-949 DQTSISKTE
+949 TTININNTE
-958 WTKKELLEREREMLG
+958 WDKKELLEREREMLG
-973 FFVSEDPLDGYGAV
+973 FFVSEDPLEGYGEV
-987 LKSESSHSIIELL
+987 LKSESTHSIIELQSL
-1000 NTEEDE
+1000 EDE
-1006 LEDLNVVIAGLISN
+1006 EEINVTISGLISN

-1034 FDLQDVTGSTG
+1034 FDIQDLTGSSG

-1056 NSSIEGEIYLKVS
+1056 NASIDGEIYLKVS

-1074 GTENIIR
+1074 GSENTIR
-1081 ARDMQVIDPSKMVE
+1081 ARDIDVIEPSKMIE
-1095 NLDTSPLRIVADTN
+1095 NLDTSPLRISVDEE
-1109 KLDKNN
+1109 KLDKKNLV
-1115 MILLRELL
+1115 LLKELL
-1123 EKHPGLSDVELE
+1123 EKFPGLSSVELE
-1135 VTDSSGTRLMQLN
+1135 VNSKSGSKLLELK
-1148 EIRVKKT
+1148 EIKVKKT

-1160 EISTLLSN
+1160 EISTLLAK

>member
-1 MNNSFV
+1 MTKSFV

-17 LDGAAKITD
+17 LDGAAKIVD
-26 YLKKVKELN
+26 YLKKVKDLN

-50 LEFVRQAESLDI
+50 MEFVQKANDLGI

-67 YEAYVTPG
+67 YEAYITPG

-80 PDRDN
+80 PDREN

-96 NNVGYQ
+96 NNIGYQ
-102 NLVELVSKAYLEGFY
+102 NLVELVSKAYTEGYY
-117 YKPRVDYQLLSEH
+117 YKPRIDYELLDQH
-130 SEGIIALSGCLGG
+130 HDGLIALSGCLGG
-143 EVAQHLAPDGSKEE
+143 ELAQHLAPDGSVEE
-157 GNIKNEKSYEKALEK
+157 GNTSNERSFEKALDI
-172 AKNYQEI
+172 AKKYQSI
-179 FGKDNFFIEIHNHGI
+179 FGKENYFIEIHNHGI
-194 SQQLEILDDLVSI
+194 KQQLDILDDLVEI
-207 SKELEAPLVA
+207 AELIDAPLVA
-217 ANDSHYVSQDDSSA
+217 ANDSHYVEENGAEA

-237 VQTNAT
+237 VQTNRT
-243 MEDENR
+243 LDDESR
-249 FKFDGEEYYVKS
+249 FRFDGSGYYVKS
-261 SEEMRTLFPD
+261 AEEMRKLFPE
-271 DKYPNACD
+271 DKYPGACD
-279 NTLKIANRVH
+279 NTLAIANRVN
-289 YEFEFDKDYLP
+289 YEFNFDNSYLP
-300 DFPVQDDSLS
+300 DFPIEDKNVSPEEL
-310 ADEYLRKKVLIGA
+310 LKIKVYEGG
-323 EEKYQDVNLEIQ
+323 ESKYGTLTSEIIE
-335 DRIDYELEVINSMG
+335 RIDYELDVINSMG

-354 LIVGDLID
+354 LIVGDLIE
-362 FAKSKNIRTGAGRGS
+362 FSKKRNIRTGAGRGS

-394 LKYGLIFERFLN
+394 LEYGLIFERFLN

-419 DERYRGDVI
+419 DERYRNDVI
-428 QYAIDKYGK
+428 QYAIEKYGQ

-456 DASRVLGLPFLS
+456 DAARVLGLPFSS
-468 GDKVAKMMPPM
+468 GDRVAKLMPPM

-486 ISECLNLD
+486 ISECLSLD
-494 ENNTSGYSKEFY
+494 EENTSGYSKEFY
-506 SASEELRSEYKN
+506 SASEELRKQYKN
-518 NDEVKKIID
+518 DEEAKQIID

-549 PDTITNFLP
+549 PDTITKFLP
-558 IQQKGEN
+558 IQQKGSN

-594 IIDRTLKLI
+594 IVDRTLELI
-603 NNENLDFDN
+603 GSESLDIDN
-612 LELDD
+612 LKLDD

-640 QSVSRNLNP
+640 QSTSRSLKP

-676 DRANLRK
+676 DRANNRK
-683 EIEYLHPDLKEV
+683 EIEYLHNDLESI
-695 LEETY
+695 LNETY

-706 EQVMQIAQKI
+706 EQVMQIAEKI
-716 AGFDLQEADNL
+716 AGFNLQEADNL
-727 RVAMGKKIPQV
+727 RVAMGKKIPKV
-738 MEEQRKKFTDGAVYK
+738 MEEQRKKFTDGAVSN

-762 VFDQIAY
+762 LFDQIAY

-798 AEYLAASLTAVKRDK
+798 AEYIAACLTAVKRDK
-813 DRTAIFLAEARDM
+813 DRTAIFLSEARDM
-826 GVNVSTPD
+826 GVKVSTPD

-855 VRNVGDITAE
+855 VRNVGDITAD
-865 KIVQERNENGTFK
+865 KIVLERESNGHFESI
-878 TVEDFLSRIDS
+878 EDFLSRIDS
-889 RSLNKRGIE
+889 RSLNKRGVE
-898 ALIQGGGF
+898 ALIQGGGL
-906 DQFGLTRKGL
+906 DKFGLTRKGMFD
-916 YQSSIDLI
+916 SAIELI
-924 EDAKKLKSDR
+924 ENAKELKANK
-934 ENNQGSLFNFEDQNS
+934 ENNQGSLFEMEDSNS
-949 DQTSISKTE
+949 THININNTE
-958 WTKKELLEREREMLG
+958 WDKKELLEREREMLG
-973 FFVSEDPLDGYGAV
+973 FFVSEDPLEGYGEV
-987 LKSESSHSIIELL
+987 LKSESSHSIIELQSL
-1000 NTEEDE
+1000 EDE
-1006 LEDLNVVIAGLISN
+1006 EEINVTISGLISN

-1034 FDLQDVTGSTG
+1034 FDIQDLTGSSG

-1056 NSSIEGEIYLKVS
+1056 NASIDGEIYLKVS

-1074 GTENIIR
+1074 GSENTIR
-1081 ARDMQVIDPSKMVE
+1081 ARDVEVIEPSKMIE
-1095 NLDTSPLRIVADTN
+1095 NLDISPLRISVDEE
-1109 KLDKNN
+1109 KLDKKNLV
-1115 MILLRELL
+1115 LLKELL
-1123 EKHPGLSDVELE
+1123 EKFTGLSSVELE
-1135 VTDSSGTRLMQLN
+1135 VNSKSGSKLLELK
-1148 EIRVKKT
+1148 EIKVKKT

-1160 EISTLLSN
+1160 EISTLLAK

>member
-1 MNNSFV
+1 MTKSFV

-17 LDGAAKITD
+17 LDGAAKIVD
-26 YLKKVKELN
+26 YLKKVKDLN

-50 LEFVRQAESLDI
+50 MEFVQKANDLGI

-67 YEAYVTPG
+67 YEAYITPG

-80 PDRDN
+80 PDREN

-96 NNVGYQ
+96 NNIGYQ
-102 NLVELVSKAYLEGFY
+102 NLVELVSKAYTEGYY
-117 YKPRVDYQLLSEH
+117 YKPRIDYELLEQH
-130 SEGIIALSGCLGG
+130 HDGLIALSGCLGG
-143 EVAQHLAPDGSKEE
+143 ELAQHLAPDGSVEE
-157 GNIKNEKSYEKALEK
+157 GNTSNERSFEKALDI
-172 AKNYQEI
+172 AKKYQSI
-179 FGKDNFFIEIHNHGI
+179 FGKENYFIEIHNHGI
-194 SQQLEILDDLVSI
+194 KQQLDILDDLVEI
-207 SKELEAPLVA
+207 SELIDAPLVA
-217 ANDSHYVSQDDSSA
+217 ANDSHYVEENGAEA

-237 VQTNAT
+237 VQTNRT
-243 MEDENR
+243 LDDESR
-249 FKFDGEEYYVKS
+249 FRFDGSGYYVKS
-261 SEEMRTLFPD
+261 AEEMRKLFPE
-271 DKYPNACD
+271 DKYPGACD
-279 NTLKIANRVH
+279 NTLAIANRVN
-289 YEFEFDKDYLP
+289 YEFNFDNSYLP
-300 DFPVQDDSLS
+300 DFPIEDKNVSPEEL
-310 ADEYLRKKVLIGA
+310 LKIKVYEGG
-323 EEKYQDVNLEIQ
+323 ESKYGTLTSEIIE
-335 DRIDYELEVINSMG
+335 RIDYELDVINSMG

-354 LIVGDLID
+354 LIVGDLIE
-362 FAKSKNIRTGAGRGS
+362 FSKKRNIRTGAGRGS

-394 LKYGLIFERFLN
+394 LEYGLIFERFLN

-419 DERYRGDVI
+419 DERYRNDVI
-428 QYAIDKYGK
+428 QYAIEKYGQ

-456 DASRVLGLPFLS
+456 DAARVLGLPFSS
-468 GDKVAKMMPPM
+468 GDRVAKLMPPM

-486 ISECLNLD
+486 ISECLSLD
-494 ENNTSGYSKEFY
+494 EENTSGYSKEFY
-506 SASEELRSEYKN
+506 SASEELRKQYKN
-518 NDEVKKIID
+518 DEEAKQIID

-549 PDTITNFLP
+549 PDTITKFLP
-558 IQQKGEN
+558 IQQKGSN

-594 IIDRTLKLI
+594 IVDRTLELI
-603 NNENLDFDN
+603 GSESLDIDN
-612 LELDD
+612 LKLDD

-640 QSVSRNLNP
+640 QSTSRSLKP

-665 PLGAGMHNEFA
+665 PLGAGMHNEFT
-676 DRANLRK
+676 DRANNRK
-683 EIEYLHPDLKEV
+683 EIEYLHNDLESI
-695 LEETY
+695 LNETY

-706 EQVMQIAQKI
+706 EQVMQIAEKI
-716 AGFDLQEADNL
+716 AGFNLQEADNL
-727 RVAMGKKIPQV
+727 RVAMGKKIPKV
-738 MEEQRKKFTDGAVYK
+738 MEEQRKKFTDGAVSN

-762 VFDQIAY
+762 LFDQIAY

-798 AEYLAASLTAVKRDK
+798 AEYIAACLTAVKRDK
-813 DRTAIFLAEARDM
+813 DRTAIFLSEARDM
-826 GVNVSTPD
+826 GVKVSTPD

-855 VRNVGDITAE
+855 VRNVGDITAD
-865 KIVQERNENGTFK
+865 KIVLERESNGHFESI
-878 TVEDFLSRIDS
+878 EDFLSRIDS
-889 RSLNKRGIE
+889 RSLNKRGVE
-898 ALIQGGGF
+898 ALIQGGGL
-906 DQFGLTRKGL
+906 DKFGLTRKGMFD
-916 YQSSIDLI
+916 SAIELI
-924 EDAKKLKSDR
+924 ENAKELKANK
-934 ENNQGSLFNFEDQNS
+934 ENNQGSLFEMEDSNS
-949 DQTSISKTE
+949 THININNTE
-958 WTKKELLEREREMLG
+958 WDKKELLEREREMLG
-973 FFVSEDPLDGYGAV
+973 FFVSEDPLEGYGEV
-987 LKSESSHSIIELL
+987 LKSESSHSIIELQSL
-1000 NTEEDE
+1000 EDE
-1006 LEDLNVVIAGLISN
+1006 EEINVTISGLISN

-1034 FDLQDVTGSTG
+1034 FDIQDLTGSSG

-1056 NSSIEGEIYLKVS
+1056 NASIDGEIYLKVS

-1074 GTENIIR
+1074 GSENTIR
-1081 ARDMQVIDPSKMVE
+1081 ARDVEVIEPSKMIE
-1095 NLDTSPLRIVADTN
+1095 NLDISPLRISVDEE
-1109 KLDKNN
+1109 KLDKKNLV
-1115 MILLRELL
+1115 LLKELL
-1123 EKHPGLSDVELE
+1123 EKFPGLSSVELE
-1135 VTDSSGTRLMQLN
+1135 VNSKSGSKLLELK
-1148 EIRVKKT
+1148 EIKVKKT

-1160 EISTLLSN
+1160 EISTLLAK

>member
-1 MNNSFV
+1 MTKSFV

-17 LDGAAKITD
+17 LDGAAKIVD
-26 YLKKVKELN
+26 YLKKVKDLN

-50 LEFVRQAESLDI
+50 MEFVQKANDLGI
-62 KPIIG
+62 QPIIG
-67 YEAYVTPG
+67 YEAYITPG

-80 PDRDN
+80 PDRET

-96 NNVGYQ
+96 NNTGYQ
-102 NLVELVSKAYLEGFY
+102 NLVELVSKAYTEGYY
-117 YKPRVDYQLLSEH
+117 YKPRIDYELLRQH
-130 SEGIIALSGCLGG
+130 QDGLIALSGCLGG
-143 EVAQHLAPDGSKEE
+143 ELAQHLAPDGSVEE
-157 GNIKNEKSYEKALEK
+157 GNTSNERSFEKALEV
-172 AKNYQEI
+172 AKKYQSI
-179 FGKDNFFIEIHNHGI
+179 FGKENYFIEIHNHGI
-194 SQQLEILDDLVSI
+194 KQQLDILDDLVEI
-207 SKELEAPLVA
+207 AKLIDAPLVA
-217 ANDSHYVSQDDSSA
+217 ANDSHYVEENGAEA

-237 VQTNAT
+237 VQTNRT
-243 MEDENR
+243 LDDESR
-249 FKFDGEEYYVKS
+249 FRFDGSGYYVKS
-261 SEEMRTLFPD
+261 SEEMRKLFPEG
-271 DKYPNACD
+271 KYPGACD
-279 NTLKIANRVH
+279 NTLAIANRVN
-289 YEFEFDKDYLP
+289 YEFSFGESYLP
-300 DFPVQDDSLS
+300 DFPIENKNISPEEL
-310 ADEYLRKKVLIGA
+310 LKRKVYEGG
-323 EEKYQDVNLEIQ
+323 EQKYKTLTSEIVE
-335 DRIDYELEVINSMG
+335 RINYELDVINSMG

-354 LIVGDLID
+354 LIVGDLIE
-362 FAKSKNIRTGAGRGS
+362 FSKKKNIRTGAGRGS

-419 DERYRGDVI
+419 DERYRNDVI
-428 QYAIDKYGK
+428 QYAIEKYGQ

-456 DASRVLGLPFLS
+456 DAARVLGLPFSS
-468 GDKVAKMMPPM
+468 GDRVAKLMPPM
-479 ILGNTAT
+479 ILGNSAT
-486 ISECLNLD
+486 ISECLSLD
-494 ENNTSGYSKEFY
+494 EENTSGYSKEFY
-506 SASEELRSEYKN
+506 SASEELRRQYKN
-518 NDEVKKIID
+518 DEEAKKIID

-549 PDTITNFLP
+549 PDTITKFLP
-558 IQQKGEN
+558 IQQKGSN

-594 IIDRTLKLI
+594 IVDRTLELI
-603 NNENLDFDN
+603 GNKSFDIDN

-617 EKTFKLFAEGK
+617 EKTFELFAEGK

-640 QSVSRNLNP
+640 QSTSRSLKP

-676 DRANLRK
+676 DRANNRK
-683 EIEYLHPDLKEV
+683 EIEYLHNDLESI
-695 LEETY
+695 LNETY

-706 EQVMQIAQKI
+706 EQVMQIAEKI
-716 AGFDLQEADNL
+716 AGFNLQEADNL

-738 MEEQRKKFTDGAVYK
+738 MEEQRKKFTDGAVSN

-762 VFDQIAY
+762 LFDQIAY

-798 AEYLAASLTAVKRDK
+798 AEYIAACLTAVKRDK
-813 DRTAIFLAEARDM
+813 DRTAIFLSEARDM
-826 GVNVSTPD
+826 GVKVSTPD

-855 VRNVGDITAE
+855 VRNVGDITAD
-865 KIVQERNENGTFK
+865 KIVLERESNGDFESI
-878 TVEDFLSRIDS
+878 EDFLTRIDS
-889 RSLNKRGIE
+889 RSLNKRGVE
-898 ALIQGGGF
+898 ALIQGGGL
-906 DQFGLTRKGL
+906 DKFGHTRKGMFDAV
-916 YQSSIDLI
+916 IDLI
-924 EDAKKLKSDR
+924 ENAKEVKATK
-934 ENNQGSLFNFEDQNS
+934 ENNQVSLFPIEEADS
-949 DQTSISKTE
+949 TSINIKSAE
-958 WTKKELLEREREMLG
+958 WDKKEQLEREREMLG
-973 FFVSEDPLDGYGAV
+973 FFVSEDPLEGYGEV
-987 LKSESSHSIIELL
+987 LKSESSHSIVELQSL
-1000 NTEEDE
+1000 DDEEE
-1006 LEDLNVVIAGLISN
+1006 INVTISGLISN

-1034 FDLQDVTGSTG
+1034 FDIQDLTGSSG

-1056 NSSIEGEIYLKVS
+1056 NASIDGEIYLKVS

-1074 GTENIIR
+1074 GSENTIR
-1081 ARDMQVIDPSKMVE
+1081 ARDIEVIEPSKMIE
-1095 NLDTSPLRIVADTN
+1095 NLDTTPLRISVDEE
-1109 KLDKNN
+1109 KLDKKNLV
-1115 MILLRELL
+1115 LLKELL
-1123 EKHPGLSDVELE
+1123 EKFPGLSSVELE
-1135 VTDSSGTRLMQLN
+1135 VNSKTGSKLLELK

-1160 EISTLLSN
+1160 EISTLLAQ

>member
-1 MNNSFV
+1 MSKSFV

-17 LDGAAKITD
+17 LDGAAKIND

-67 YEAYVTPG
+67 YEAYITPG

-80 PDRDN
+80 PDRDK

-96 NNVGYQ
+96 NNIGYQ
-102 NLVELVSKAYLEGFY
+102 NLVEVVSKAYLEGFY
-117 YKPRVDYQLLSEH
+117 YKPRLDYDLLREH
-130 SEGIIALSGCLGG
+130 AEGIIALSGCLGG
-143 EVAQHLAPDGSKEE
+143 EVAQHLAPDGSREE
-157 GNIKNEKSYEKALEK
+157 GNTANEKSFKKALEK
-172 AKNYQEI
+172 AKKYQDI
-179 FGKDNFFIEIHNHGI
+179 FGKGNFFIEIHNHGI
-194 SQQLEILDDLVSI
+194 TQQLEILDDLVNI
-207 SKELEAPLVA
+207 SKELGAPLVA
-217 ANDSHYVSQDDSSA
+217 ANDSHYVAQDDSSA

-243 MEDENR
+243 MEDEDR

-261 SEEMRTLFPD
+261 SDEMRKLFPD
-271 DKYPNACD
+271 DKFPEACD
-279 NTLKIANRVH
+279 NTLKIANRVS
-289 YEFEFDKDYLP
+289 YDFNFNTDYLP
-300 DFPVQDDSLS
+300 DFPIEEGSLS
-310 ADEYLRKKVLIGA
+310 VEEYLRKKVLIGA
-323 EEKYQDVNLEIQ
+323 EEKYQDINAEIQ
-335 DRIDYELEVINSMG
+335 ERIDYELDVINSMG

-428 QYAIDKYGK
+428 QYAIDKYGQ

-456 DASRVLGLPFLS
+456 DAARVLGLPFSS

-486 ISECLNLD
+486 ISECLQLD
-494 ENNTSGYSKEFY
+494 EDNESGYSKEFY
-506 SASEELRSEYKN
+506 SASEELRKQYSADE
-518 NDEVKKIID
+518 EVKRIID

-549 PDTITNFLP
+549 PDKITNFLP
-558 IQQKGEN
+558 IQRKGEN

-594 IIDRTLKLI
+594 IVDRTLELI
-603 NNENLDFDN
+603 GDENLDIDN
-612 LELDD
+612 LDLKDD
-617 EKTFKLFAEGK
+617 KTFKLFSEGR

-640 QSVSRNLNP
+640 QSVSRSLNP

-665 PLGAGMHNEFA
+665 PLGAGMHNEFT
-676 DRANLRK
+676 DRANSRK
-683 EIEYLHPDLKEV
+683 EIEYLHNDLKDI

-716 AGFDLQEADNL
+716 SGFQLDEADDL
-727 RVAMGKKIPQV
+727 RKAMGKKIPKV
-738 MEEQRKKFTDGAVYK
+738 MEEQRKKFTDGALQ
-753 NYSEQFAIE
+753 NGYSEQFSME
-762 VFDQIAY
+762 LFDQIAF

-798 AEYLAASLTAVKRDK
+798 AEYLSACLTAVKRDK
-813 DRTAIFLAEARDM
+813 ERTAIFLAEARDI
-826 GVNVSTPD
+826 GGNVKTPD
-834 INLSSSDFTV
+834 INLSIEDFSV
-844 NDNEILFGLSA
+844 ANGEILFGLSA
-855 VRNVGDITAE
+855 IRNVGDITAE
-865 KIVQERNENGTFK
+865 KIVHERKNGNYE
-878 TVEDFLSRIDS
+878 TVQDFLARTDS
-889 RSLNKRGIE
+889 RSLNKRGVE
-898 ALIQGGGF
+898 AMIQGGAF
-906 DQFGLTRKGL
+906 DQFGFPRRGL
-916 YQSSIDLI
+916 FESITDLI
-924 EDAKKLKSDR
+924 EDAKELKKEKNTS
-934 ENNQGSLFNFEDQNS
+934 QTSLFEFD
-949 DQTSISKTE
+949 DQTSDLTSVKNIE
-958 WTKKELLEREREMLG
+958 WEKKEFLDREREMLG
-973 FFVSEDPLDGYGAV
+973 FFVSEDPLEGYGEIFR
-987 LKSESSHSIIELL
+987 SESTHSVIELIDL
-1000 NTEEDE
+1000 EEDE
-1006 LEDLNVVIAGLISN
+1006 EVNVAITGLVSN

-1028 GNPWIQ
+1028 GNAWIQ
-1034 FDLQDVTGSTG
+1034 FDLQESTGSVG
-1045 VLLFNKLVDKY
+1045 VLVFNKLVDVY
-1056 NSSIEGEIYLKVS
+1056 NTQLDGELYLKVS

-1074 GTENIIR
+1074 GVENTIR
-1081 ARDMQVIDPSKMVE
+1081 ARDFELIEPSKLLTD
-1095 NLDTSPLRIVADTN
+1095 LDTTPLKISVQEEIM
-1109 KLDKNN
+1109 DKNN
-1115 MILLRELL
+1115 LILLKELL
-1123 EKHPGLSDVELE
+1123 EKHPGRSKVELE
-1135 VTDSSGTRLMQLN
+1135 VNNDAGVKLLELKN
-1148 EIRVKKT
+1148 IKVKKT
-1155 NQLKN
+1155 TELRN
-1160 EISTLLSN
+1160 EINTLLAN

>member
-1 MNNSFV
+1 MTKSFV

-17 LDGAAKITD
+17 LDGAAKIVD

-50 LEFVRQAESLDI
+50 MEFVQKANDLGI

-67 YEAYVTPG
+67 YEAYITPG

-80 PDRDN
+80 PDREN

-96 NNVGYQ
+96 NNIGYQ
-102 NLVELVSKAYLEGFY
+102 NLVELVSKAYTEGYY
-117 YKPRVDYQLLSEH
+117 YKPRIDYELLDQH
-130 SEGIIALSGCLGG
+130 HDGLIALSGCLGG
-143 EVAQHLAPDGSKEE
+143 ELAQHLAPDGSVEE
-157 GNIKNEKSYEKALEK
+157 GNTSNERSFEKALDI
-172 AKNYQEI
+172 AKKYQSI
-179 FGKDNFFIEIHNHGI
+179 FGKENYFIEIHNHGI
-194 SQQLEILDDLVSI
+194 KQQLDILDDLVEI
-207 SKELEAPLVA
+207 AELIDAPLVA
-217 ANDSHYVSQDDSSA
+217 ANDSHYVEENGAEA

-237 VQTNAT
+237 VQTNRT
-243 MEDENR
+243 LDDESR
-249 FKFDGEEYYVKS
+249 FRFDGSGYYVKS
-261 SEEMRTLFPD
+261 AEEMRKLFPE
-271 DKYPNACD
+271 DKYPGACD
-279 NTLKIANRVH
+279 NTLAIANRVN
-289 YEFEFDKDYLP
+289 YEFNFDNSYLP
-300 DFPVQDDSLS
+300 DFPIEDKNVSPEELLKIKVY
-310 ADEYLRKKVLIGA
+310 EGGERKYGTLTS
-323 EEKYQDVNLEIQ
+323 EIIE
-335 DRIDYELEVINSMG
+335 RIDYELDVINSMG

-354 LIVGDLID
+354 LIVGDLIE
-362 FAKSKNIRTGAGRGS
+362 FSKKRNIRTGAGRGS

-394 LKYGLIFERFLN
+394 LEYGLIFERFLN

-419 DERYRGDVI
+419 DERYRNDVI
-428 QYAIDKYGK
+428 QYAIEKYGQ

-456 DASRVLGLPFLS
+456 DAARVLGLPFSS
-468 GDKVAKMMPPM
+468 GDRVAKLMPPM

-486 ISECLNLD
+486 ISECLSLD
-494 ENNTSGYSKEFY
+494 EENTSGYSKEFY
-506 SASEELRSEYKN
+506 SASEELRKQYKN
-518 NDEVKKIID
+518 DEEAKQIID

-549 PDTITNFLP
+549 PDTITKFLP
-558 IQQKGEN
+558 IQQKGSN

-594 IIDRTLKLI
+594 IVDRTLELI
-603 NNENLDFDN
+603 GSESLDIDN
-612 LELDD
+612 LKLDD

-640 QSVSRNLNP
+640 QSTSRSLKP

-676 DRANLRK
+676 DRANNRK
-683 EIEYLHPDLKEV
+683 EIEYLHNDLESI
-695 LEETY
+695 LNETY

-706 EQVMQIAQKI
+706 EQVMQIAEKI
-716 AGFDLQEADNL
+716 AGFNLQEADNL
-727 RVAMGKKIPQV
+727 RVAMGKKIPKV
-738 MEEQRKKFTDGAVYK
+738 MEEQRKKFTDGAVSN

-762 VFDQIAY
+762 LFDQIAY

-798 AEYLAASLTAVKRDK
+798 AEYIAACLTAVKRDK
-813 DRTAIFLAEARDM
+813 DRTAIFLSEARDM
-826 GVNVSTPD
+826 GVKVSTPD

-855 VRNVGDITAE
+855 VRNVGDITAD
-865 KIVQERNENGTFK
+865 KIVLERESNGDFESI
-878 TVEDFLSRIDS
+878 EDFLSRIDS
-889 RSLNKRGIE
+889 RSLNKRGVE
-898 ALIQGGGF
+898 ALIQGGGL
-906 DQFGLTRKGL
+906 DKFGHTRKGMFD
-916 YQSSIDLI
+916 SAIELI
-924 EDAKKLKSDR
+924 ENAKELKANK
-934 ENNQGSLFNFEDQNS
+934 ENNQGSLFEMEDSNS
-949 DQTSISKTE
+949 TTISIKNSE
-958 WTKKELLEREREMLG
+958 WDKKELLEREREMLG
-973 FFVSEDPLDGYGAV
+973 FFVSEDPLEGYGEV
-987 LKSESSHSIIELL
+987 LKSESSHSIIELQSL
-1000 NTEEDE
+1000 EDE
-1006 LEDLNVVIAGLISN
+1006 EEINVTISGLISN

-1034 FDLQDVTGSTG
+1034 FDIQDLTGSSG

-1056 NSSIEGEIYLKVS
+1056 NASIDGEIYLKVS

-1074 GTENIIR
+1074 GSENTIR
-1081 ARDMQVIDPSKMVE
+1081 ARDIEVIEPSKMIE
-1095 NLDTSPLRIVADTN
+1095 NLDISPLRISVDEE
-1109 KLDKNN
+1109 KLDKKNLV
-1115 MILLRELL
+1115 LLKELL
-1123 EKHPGLSDVELE
+1123 EKFPGLSSVELE
-1135 VTDSSGTRLMQLN
+1135 VNSKSGSKLLELK
-1148 EIRVKKT
+1148 EIKVKKT

-1160 EISTLLSN
+1160 EISTLLAK

>member
-1 MNNSFV
+1 MTKSFV

-17 LDGAAKITD
+17 LDGAAKIVD

-50 LEFVRQAESLDI
+50 MEFVQKANDLGI

-67 YEAYVTPG
+67 YEAYITPG

-80 PDRDN
+80 PDREN

-96 NNVGYQ
+96 NNIGYQ
-102 NLVELVSKAYLEGFY
+102 NLVELVSKAYTEGYY
-117 YKPRVDYQLLSEH
+117 YKPRIDYELLDQH
-130 SEGIIALSGCLGG
+130 HDGLIALSGCLGG
-143 EVAQHLAPDGSKEE
+143 ELAQHLAPDGSVEE
-157 GNIKNEKSYEKALEK
+157 GNTSNERSFEKALDI
-172 AKNYQEI
+172 AKKYQSI
-179 FGKDNFFIEIHNHGI
+179 FGKENYFIEIHNHGI
-194 SQQLEILDDLVSI
+194 KQQLDILDDLVEI
-207 SKELEAPLVA
+207 AELIDAPLVA
-217 ANDSHYVSQDDSSA
+217 ANDSHYVEENGAEA

-237 VQTNAT
+237 VQTNRT
-243 MEDENR
+243 LDDESR
-249 FKFDGEEYYVKS
+249 FRFDGSGYYVKS
-261 SEEMRTLFPD
+261 AEEMRKLFPE
-271 DKYPNACD
+271 DKYPGACD
-279 NTLKIANRVH
+279 NTLAIADRVN
-289 YEFEFDKDYLP
+289 YEFNFDNSYLP
-300 DFPVQDDSLS
+300 DFPIEDKNVSPEELLKIKVY
-310 ADEYLRKKVLIGA
+310 EGGERKYGTLTS
-323 EEKYQDVNLEIQ
+323 EIIE
-335 DRIDYELEVINSMG
+335 RIDYELDVINSMG

-354 LIVGDLID
+354 LIVGDLIE
-362 FAKSKNIRTGAGRGS
+362 FSKKRNIRTGAGRGS

-394 LKYGLIFERFLN
+394 LEYGLIFERFLN

-419 DERYRGDVI
+419 DERYRNDVI
-428 QYAIDKYGK
+428 QYAIEKYGQ

-456 DASRVLGLPFLS
+456 DAARVLGLPFSS
-468 GDKVAKMMPPM
+468 GDRVAKLMPPM

-486 ISECLNLD
+486 ISECLSLD
-494 ENNTSGYSKEFY
+494 EENTSGYSKEFY
-506 SASEELRSEYKN
+506 SASEELRKQYKN
-518 NDEVKKIID
+518 DEEAKQIID

-549 PDTITNFLP
+549 PDTITKFLP
-558 IQQKGEN
+558 IQQKGSN

-594 IIDRTLKLI
+594 IVDRTLELI
-603 NNENLDFDN
+603 GSESLDIDN
-612 LELDD
+612 LNLDD

-640 QSVSRNLNP
+640 QSTSRSLKP

-676 DRANLRK
+676 DRANNRK
-683 EIEYLHPDLKEV
+683 EIEYLHNDLESI
-695 LEETY
+695 LNETY

-706 EQVMQIAQKI
+706 EQVMQIAEKI
-716 AGFDLQEADNL
+716 AGFNLQEADNL
-727 RVAMGKKIPQV
+727 RVAMGKKIPKV
-738 MEEQRKKFTDGAVYK
+738 MEEQRKKFTDGAVSK

-762 VFDQIAY
+762 LFDQIAY

-798 AEYLAASLTAVKRDK
+798 AEYIAACLTAVKRDK
-813 DRTAIFLAEARDM
+813 DRTAIFLSEARDM
-826 GVNVSTPD
+826 GVKVSTPD

-855 VRNVGDITAE
+855 VRNVGDITAD
-865 KIVQERNENGTFK
+865 KIVLERESNGDFESI
-878 TVEDFLSRIDS
+878 EDFLSRIDS
-889 RSLNKRGIE
+889 RSLNKRGVE
-898 ALIQGGGF
+898 ALIQGGGL
-906 DQFGLTRKGL
+906 DKFGLTRKGMFD
-916 YQSSIDLI
+916 SAIELI
-924 EDAKKLKSDR
+924 ENAKELKANK
-934 ENNQGSLFNFEDQNS
+934 ENNQGSLFEMEDSNS
-949 DQTSISKTE
+949 TTININNTE
-958 WTKKELLEREREMLG
+958 WDKKELLEREREMLG
-973 FFVSEDPLDGYGAV
+973 FFVSEDPLEGYGEV
-987 LKSESSHSIIELL
+987 LKSESSHSIIELQSL
-1000 NTEEDE
+1000 EDE
-1006 LEDLNVVIAGLISN
+1006 EEINVTISGLISN

-1034 FDLQDVTGSTG
+1034 FDIQDLTGSSG

-1056 NSSIEGEIYLKVS
+1056 NASIDGEIYLKVS

-1074 GTENIIR
+1074 GSENTIR
-1081 ARDMQVIDPSKMVE
+1081 ARDVEVIEPSKMIE
-1095 NLDTSPLRIVADTN
+1095 NLDISPLRISVDEE
-1109 KLDKNN
+1109 KLDKKNLV
-1115 MILLRELL
+1115 LLKELL
-1123 EKHPGLSDVELE
+1123 EKFPGLSSVELE
-1135 VTDSSGTRLMQLN
+1135 VNSKSGSKLLELK
-1148 EIRVKKT
+1148 EIKVKKT

-1160 EISTLLSN
+1160 EISTLLAK

>member
-1 MNNSFV
+1 MTKSFV

-17 LDGAAKITD
+17 LDGAAKIVD

-50 LEFVRQAESLDI
+50 MEFVQKANDLGI

-67 YEAYVTPG
+67 YEAYITPG

-80 PDRDN
+80 PDREN

-96 NNVGYQ
+96 NNIGYQ
-102 NLVELVSKAYLEGFY
+102 NLVELVSKAYTEGYY
-117 YKPRVDYQLLSEH
+117 YKPRIDYELLDQH
-130 SEGIIALSGCLGG
+130 HDGLIALSGCLGG
-143 EVAQHLAPDGSKEE
+143 ELAQHLAPDGSVEE
-157 GNIKNEKSYEKALEK
+157 GNTSNERSFEKALDI
-172 AKNYQEI
+172 AKKYQSI
-179 FGKDNFFIEIHNHGI
+179 FGKENYFIEIHNHGI
-194 SQQLEILDDLVSI
+194 KQQLDILDDLVEI
-207 SKELEAPLVA
+207 AELIDAPLVA
-217 ANDSHYVSQDDSSA
+217 ANDSHYVEENGAEA

-237 VQTNAT
+237 VQTNRT
-243 MEDENR
+243 LDDESR
-249 FKFDGEEYYVKS
+249 FRFDGSGYYVKS
-261 SEEMRTLFPD
+261 AEEMRKLFPE
-271 DKYPNACD
+271 DKYPGACD
-279 NTLKIANRVH
+279 NTLAIADRVN
-289 YEFEFDKDYLP
+289 YEFNFENSYLP
-300 DFPVQDDSLS
+300 DFPIEDQNVSPEELLKIKVY
-310 ADEYLRKKVLIGA
+310 EGGERKYGTLTS
-323 EEKYQDVNLEIQ
+323 EIIE
-335 DRIDYELEVINSMG
+335 RIDYELDVINSMG

-354 LIVGDLID
+354 LIVGDLIE
-362 FAKSKNIRTGAGRGS
+362 FSKKRNIRTGAGRGS

-394 LKYGLIFERFLN
+394 LEYGLIFERFLN

-419 DERYRGDVI
+419 DERYRNDVI
-428 QYAIDKYGK
+428 QYAIEKYGQ

-456 DASRVLGLPFLS
+456 DAARVLGLPFSS
-468 GDKVAKMMPPM
+468 GDRVAKLMPPM

-486 ISECLNLD
+486 ISECLSLD
-494 ENNTSGYSKEFY
+494 EENTSGYSKEFY
-506 SASEELRSEYKN
+506 SASEELRKQYKN
-518 NDEVKKIID
+518 DEEAKQIID

-549 PDTITNFLP
+549 PDTITKFLP
-558 IQQKGEN
+558 IQQKGSN

-594 IIDRTLKLI
+594 IVDRTLELI
-603 NNENLDFDN
+603 GSESLDIDN
-612 LELDD
+612 LKLDD

-640 QSVSRNLNP
+640 QSTSRSLKP

-676 DRANLRK
+676 DRANNRK
-683 EIEYLHPDLKEV
+683 EIEYLHNDLESI
-695 LEETY
+695 LNETY

-706 EQVMQIAQKI
+706 EQVMQIAEKI
-716 AGFDLQEADNL
+716 AGFNLQEADNL
-727 RVAMGKKIPQV
+727 RVAMGKKIPKV
-738 MEEQRKKFTDGAVYK
+738 MEEQRKKFTDGAVSK

-762 VFDQIAY
+762 LFDQIAY

-798 AEYLAASLTAVKRDK
+798 AEYIAACLTAVKRDK
-813 DRTAIFLAEARDM
+813 DRTAIFLSEARDM
-826 GVNVSTPD
+826 GVKVSTPD

-855 VRNVGDITAE
+855 VRNVGDITAD
-865 KIVQERNENGTFK
+865 KIVLERESNGDFESI
-878 TVEDFLSRIDS
+878 EDFLSRIDS
-889 RSLNKRGIE
+889 RSLNKRGVE
-898 ALIQGGGF
+898 ALIQGGGL
-906 DQFGLTRKGL
+906 DKFGLTRKGMFD
-916 YQSSIDLI
+916 SAIELI
-924 EDAKKLKSDR
+924 ENAKELKANK
-934 ENNQGSLFNFEDQNS
+934 ENNQGSLFEMEDSNS
-949 DQTSISKTE
+949 THININNTE
-958 WTKKELLEREREMLG
+958 WDKKELLEREREMLG
-973 FFVSEDPLDGYGAV
+973 FFVSEDPLEGYGEV
-987 LKSESSHSIIELL
+987 LKSESSHSIIELQSL
-1000 NTEEDE
+1000 EDE
-1006 LEDLNVVIAGLISN
+1006 EEVNVTISGLISN

-1034 FDLQDVTGSTG
+1034 FDIQDLTGSSG

-1056 NSSIEGEIYLKVS
+1056 NASIDGEIYLKVS

-1074 GTENIIR
+1074 GTENTIR
-1081 ARDMQVIDPSKMVE
+1081 ARDIEVIEPSKMIE
-1095 NLDTSPLRIVADTN
+1095 NLDISPLRISVDEE
-1109 KLDKNN
+1109 KLDKKNLV
-1115 MILLRELL
+1115 LLKELL
-1123 EKHPGLSDVELE
+1123 EKFPGLSSVELE
-1135 VTDSSGTRLMQLN
+1135 VNSKSGSKLLELK
-1148 EIRVKKT
+1148 EIKVKKT

-1160 EISTLLSN
+1160 EISTLLAK

>member
-1 MNNSFV
+1 MTKSFV

-17 LDGAAKITD
+17 LDGAAKIVD

-50 LEFVRQAESLDI
+50 MEFVQKANDLGI

-67 YEAYVTPG
+67 YEAYITPG

-80 PDRDN
+80 PDREN

-96 NNVGYQ
+96 NNIGYQ
-102 NLVELVSKAYLEGFY
+102 NLVELVSKAYTEGYY
-117 YKPRVDYQLLSEH
+117 YKPRIDYELLDQH
-130 SEGIIALSGCLGG
+130 HDGLIALSGCLGG
-143 EVAQHLAPDGSKEE
+143 ELAQHLAPDGSVEE
-157 GNIKNEKSYEKALEK
+157 GNTSNERSFEKALDI
-172 AKNYQEI
+172 AKKYQSI
-179 FGKDNFFIEIHNHGI
+179 FGKENYFIEIHNHGI
-194 SQQLEILDDLVSI
+194 KQQLDILDDLVEI
-207 SKELEAPLVA
+207 AELIDAPLVA
-217 ANDSHYVSQDDSSA
+217 ANDSHYVEENGAEA

-237 VQTNAT
+237 VQTNRT
-243 MEDENR
+243 LDDESR
-249 FKFDGEEYYVKS
+249 FRFDGSGYYVKS
-261 SEEMRTLFPD
+261 AEEMRKLFPE
-271 DKYPNACD
+271 DKYPGACD
-279 NTLKIANRVH
+279 NTLEIADRVN
-289 YEFEFDKDYLP
+289 YEFNFDNSYLP
-300 DFPVQDDSLS
+300 DFPIEDKNVSPEELLKIKVY
-310 ADEYLRKKVLIGA
+310 EGGERKYGTLTS
-323 EEKYQDVNLEIQ
+323 EIIE
-335 DRIDYELEVINSMG
+335 RIDYELDVINSMG

-354 LIVGDLID
+354 LIVGDLIE
-362 FAKSKNIRTGAGRGS
+362 FSKKRNIRTGAGRGS

-394 LKYGLIFERFLN
+394 LEYGLIFERFLN

-419 DERYRGDVI
+419 DERYRNDVI
-428 QYAIDKYGK
+428 QYAIEKYGQ

-456 DASRVLGLPFLS
+456 DAARVLGLPFSS
-468 GDKVAKMMPPM
+468 GDRVAKLMPPM

-486 ISECLNLD
+486 ISECLSLD
-494 ENNTSGYSKEFY
+494 EENTSGYSKEFY
-506 SASEELRSEYKN
+506 SASEELRKQYKN
-518 NDEVKKIID
+518 DEEAKQIID

-549 PDTITNFLP
+549 PDTITKFLP
-558 IQQKGEN
+558 IQQKGSN

-594 IIDRTLKLI
+594 IVDRTLELI
-603 NNENLDFDN
+603 GSESLDIDN
-612 LELDD
+612 LKLDD

-640 QSVSRNLNP
+640 QSTSRSLKP

-676 DRANLRK
+676 DRANNRK
-683 EIEYLHPDLKEV
+683 EIEYLHNDLESI
-695 LEETY
+695 LNETY

-706 EQVMQIAQKI
+706 EQVMQIAEKI
-716 AGFDLQEADNL
+716 AGFNLQEADNL
-727 RVAMGKKIPQV
+727 RVAMGKKIPKV
-738 MEEQRKKFTDGAVYK
+738 MEEQRKKFTDGAVSN

-762 VFDQIAY
+762 LFDQIAY

-798 AEYLAASLTAVKRDK
+798 AEYIAACLTAVKRDK
-813 DRTAIFLAEARDM
+813 DRTAIFLSEARDM
-826 GVNVSTPD
+826 GVKVSTPD

-855 VRNVGDITAE
+855 VRNVGDITAD
-865 KIVQERNENGTFK
+865 KIVLERESNGHFESI
-878 TVEDFLSRIDS
+878 EDFLSRIDS
-889 RSLNKRGIE
+889 RSLNKRGVE
-898 ALIQGGGF
+898 ALIQGGGL
-906 DQFGLTRKGL
+906 DKFGLTRKGMFD
-916 YQSSIDLI
+916 SAIELI
-924 EDAKKLKSDR
+924 ENAKELKANK
-934 ENNQGSLFNFEDQNS
+934 ENNQGSLFEMEDSNS
-949 DQTSISKTE
+949 TTININNTE
-958 WTKKELLEREREMLG
+958 WDKKELLEREREMLG
-973 FFVSEDPLDGYGAV
+973 FFVSEDPLEGYGEV
-987 LKSESSHSIIELL
+987 LKSESSHSIIELQSL
-1000 NTEEDE
+1000 EDE
-1006 LEDLNVVIAGLISN
+1006 EEINVTISGLISN

-1034 FDLQDVTGSTG
+1034 FDIQDLTGSSG

-1056 NSSIEGEIYLKVS
+1056 NASIDGEIYLKVS

-1074 GTENIIR
+1074 GSENTIR
-1081 ARDMQVIDPSKMVE
+1081 ARDVEVIEPSKMIE
-1095 NLDTSPLRIVADTN
+1095 NLDISPLRISVDEE
-1109 KLDKNN
+1109 KLDKKNLV
-1115 MILLRELL
+1115 LLKELL
-1123 EKHPGLSDVELE
+1123 EKFPGLSSVELE
-1135 VTDSSGTRLMQLN
+1135 VNSKSGSKLLELK
-1148 EIRVKKT
+1148 EIKVKKT

-1160 EISTLLSN
+1160 EISTLLAK

>member
-1 MNNSFV
+1 MTKSFV

-17 LDGAAKITD
+17 LDGAAKIVD

-50 LEFVRQAESLDI
+50 MEFVQKANDLGI

-67 YEAYVTPG
+67 YEAYITPG

-80 PDRDN
+80 PDREN

-96 NNVGYQ
+96 NNIGYQ
-102 NLVELVSKAYLEGFY
+102 NLVELVSKAYTEGYY
-117 YKPRVDYQLLSEH
+117 YKPRIDYELLDQH
-130 SEGIIALSGCLGG
+130 HDGLIALSGCLGG
-143 EVAQHLAPDGSKEE
+143 ELAQHLAPDGSVEE
-157 GNIKNEKSYEKALEK
+157 GNTSNERSFEKALDI
-172 AKNYQEI
+172 AKKYQSI
-179 FGKDNFFIEIHNHGI
+179 FGKENYFIEIHNHGI
-194 SQQLEILDDLVSI
+194 KQQLDILDDLVEI
-207 SKELEAPLVA
+207 AELIDAPLVA
-217 ANDSHYVSQDDSSA
+217 ANDSHYVEENGAEA

-237 VQTNAT
+237 VQTNRT
-243 MEDENR
+243 LDDESR
-249 FKFDGEEYYVKS
+249 FRFDGSGYYVKS
-261 SEEMRTLFPD
+261 AEEMRKLFPE
-271 DKYPNACD
+271 DKYPGACD
-279 NTLKIANRVH
+279 NTLAIADRVN
-289 YEFEFDKDYLP
+289 YEFNFDNSYLP
-300 DFPVQDDSLS
+300 DFPIDDKNVSPEEHLKIKVY
-310 ADEYLRKKVLIGA
+310 EGGERKYGTLTS
-323 EEKYQDVNLEIQ
+323 EITE
-335 DRIDYELEVINSMG
+335 RIDYELDVINSMG

-354 LIVGDLID
+354 LIVGDLIE
-362 FAKSKNIRTGAGRGS
+362 FSKKRNIRTGAGRGS

-394 LKYGLIFERFLN
+394 LEYGLIFERFLN

-419 DERYRGDVI
+419 DERYRNDVI
-428 QYAIDKYGK
+428 QYAIEKYGQ

-456 DASRVLGLPFLS
+456 DAARVLGLPFSS
-468 GDKVAKMMPPM
+468 GDRVAKLMPPM

-486 ISECLNLD
+486 ISECLSLD
-494 ENNTSGYSKEFY
+494 EENTSGYSKEFY
-506 SASEELRSEYKN
+506 SASEELRKQYKN
-518 NDEVKKIID
+518 DEEAKQIID

-549 PDTITNFLP
+549 PDTITKFLP
-558 IQQKGEN
+558 IQQKGPN

-594 IIDRTLKLI
+594 IVDRTLELI
-603 NNENLDFDN
+603 GNESLDIDN
-612 LELDD
+612 LNLDD

-640 QSVSRNLNP
+640 QSTSRSLKP

-676 DRANLRK
+676 DRANNRK
-683 EIEYLHPDLKEV
+683 EIEYLHNDLESI
-695 LEETY
+695 LNETY

-706 EQVMQIAQKI
+706 EQVMQIAEKI
-716 AGFDLQEADNL
+716 AGFNLQEADNL
-727 RVAMGKKIPQV
+727 RVAMGKKIPKV
-738 MEEQRKKFTDGAVYK
+738 MEEQRKKFTDGAVSN

-762 VFDQIAY
+762 LFDQIAY

-798 AEYLAASLTAVKRDK
+798 AEYIAACLTAVKRDK
-813 DRTAIFLAEARDM
+813 DRTAIFLSEARDM
-826 GVNVSTPD
+826 GVKVSTPD

-855 VRNVGDITAE
+855 VRNVGDITAD
-865 KIVQERNENGTFK
+865 KIVLERESNGDFESI
-878 TVEDFLSRIDS
+878 EDFLSRIDS
-889 RSLNKRGIE
+889 RSLNKRGVE
-898 ALIQGGGF
+898 ALIQGGGL
-906 DQFGLTRKGL
+906 DKFGLTRKGMFD
-916 YQSSIDLI
+916 STIELI
-924 EDAKKLKSDR
+924 ENAKELKANK
-934 ENNQGSLFNFEDQNS
+934 ENNQGSLFEMEDSNS
-949 DQTSISKTE
+949 TTININNTE
-958 WTKKELLEREREMLG
+958 WDKKELLEREREMLG
-973 FFVSEDPLDGYGAV
+973 FFVSEDPLEGYGEV
-987 LKSESSHSIIELL
+987 LKSESTHSIIELQSL
-1000 NTEEDE
+1000 EDE
-1006 LEDLNVVIAGLISN
+1006 EEINVTISGLISN

-1034 FDLQDVTGSTG
+1034 FDIQDLTGSSG

-1056 NSSIEGEIYLKVS
+1056 NASIDGEIYLKVS

-1074 GTENIIR
+1074 GSENTIR
-1081 ARDMQVIDPSKMVE
+1081 ARDIDVIEPSKMIE
-1095 NLDTSPLRIVADTN
+1095 NLDTSPLRISVDEE
-1109 KLDKNN
+1109 KLDKKNLV
-1115 MILLRELL
+1115 LLKELL
-1123 EKHPGLSDVELE
+1123 EKFPGLSSVELE
-1135 VTDSSGTRLMQLN
+1135 VNSKSGSKLLELK
-1148 EIRVKKT
+1148 EIKVKKT

-1160 EISTLLSN
+1160 EISTLLAK

>member
-1 MNNSFV
+1 MTKSFV

-17 LDGAAKITD
+17 LDGAAKIVD

-50 LEFVRQAESLDI
+50 MEFVQKANDLGI

-67 YEAYVTPG
+67 YEAYITPG

-80 PDRDN
+80 PDREN

-96 NNVGYQ
+96 NNIGYQ
-102 NLVELVSKAYLEGFY
+102 NLVELVSKAYTEGYY
-117 YKPRVDYQLLSEH
+117 YKPRIDYELLDQH
-130 SEGIIALSGCLGG
+130 HDGLIALSGCLGG
-143 EVAQHLAPDGSKEE
+143 ELAQHLAPDGSVEE
-157 GNIKNEKSYEKALEK
+157 GNTSNERSFEKALEI
-172 AKNYQEI
+172 AKKYQSI
-179 FGKDNFFIEIHNHGI
+179 FGKENYFIEIHNHGI
-194 SQQLEILDDLVSI
+194 KQQLDILDDLVEI
-207 SKELEAPLVA
+207 AELIDAPLVA
-217 ANDSHYVSQDDSSA
+217 ANDSHYVEENGAEA

-237 VQTNAT
+237 VQTNRT
-243 MEDENR
+243 LDDESR
-249 FKFDGEEYYVKS
+249 FRFDGSGYYVKS
-261 SEEMRTLFPD
+261 AEEMRKLFPE
-271 DKYPNACD
+271 DKYPGACD
-279 NTLKIANRVH
+279 NTLAIADRVN
-289 YEFEFDKDYLP
+289 YEFNFDNSYLP
-300 DFPVQDDSLS
+300 DFPIEDKNVSPEEL
-310 ADEYLRKKVLIGA
+310 LKIKVYEGGEA
-323 EEKYQDVNLEIQ
+323 KYGTLTSEIIE
-335 DRIDYELEVINSMG
+335 RIDYELDVINSMG

-354 LIVGDLID
+354 LIVGDLIE
-362 FAKSKNIRTGAGRGS
+362 FSKKRNIRTGAGRGS

-394 LKYGLIFERFLN
+394 LEYGLIFERFLN

-419 DERYRGDVI
+419 DERYRNDVI
-428 QYAIDKYGK
+428 QYAIEKYGQ

-456 DASRVLGLPFLS
+456 DAARVLGLPFSS
-468 GDKVAKMMPPM
+468 GDRVAKLMPPM

-486 ISECLNLD
+486 ISECLSLD
-494 ENNTSGYSKEFY
+494 EENTSGYSKEFY
-506 SASEELRSEYKN
+506 SASEELRKQYKN
-518 NDEVKKIID
+518 DEEAKQIID

-549 PDTITNFLP
+549 PDTITKFLP
-558 IQQKGEN
+558 IQQKGSN

-594 IIDRTLKLI
+594 IVDRTLELI
-603 NNENLDFDN
+603 GSESLDIDN
-612 LELDD
+612 LKLDD

-640 QSVSRNLNP
+640 QSTSRSLKP

-676 DRANLRK
+676 DRANNRK
-683 EIEYLHPDLKEV
+683 EIEYLHNDLESI
-695 LEETY
+695 LNETY

-706 EQVMQIAQKI
+706 EQVMQIAEKI
-716 AGFDLQEADNL
+716 AGFNLQEADNL
-727 RVAMGKKIPQV
+727 RVAMGKKIPKV
-738 MEEQRKKFTDGAVYK
+738 MEEQRKKFTDGAVSN

-762 VFDQIAY
+762 LFDQIAY

-798 AEYLAASLTAVKRDK
+798 AEYIAACLTAVKRDK
-813 DRTAIFLAEARDM
+813 DRTAIFLSEARDM
-826 GVNVSTPD
+826 GVKVSTPD

-855 VRNVGDITAE
+855 VRNVGDITAD
-865 KIVQERNENGTFK
+865 KIVLERESNGDFESI
-878 TVEDFLSRIDS
+878 EDFLSRIDS
-889 RSLNKRGIE
+889 RSLNKRGVE
-898 ALIQGGGF
+898 ALIQGGGL
-906 DQFGLTRKGL
+906 DKFGLTRKGMFD
-916 YQSSIDLI
+916 STIELI
-924 EDAKKLKSDR
+924 ENAKELKANK
-934 ENNQGSLFNFEDQNS
+934 ENNQGSLFEMEDSNS
-949 DQTSISKTE
+949 TTININNTE
-958 WTKKELLEREREMLG
+958 WDKKELLEREREMLG
-973 FFVSEDPLDGYGAV
+973 FFVSEDPLEGYGEV
-987 LKSESSHSIIELL
+987 LKSESTHSIIELQSL
-1000 NTEEDE
+1000 EDE
-1006 LEDLNVVIAGLISN
+1006 EEINVTISGLISN

-1034 FDLQDVTGSTG
+1034 FDIQDLTGSSG

-1056 NSSIEGEIYLKVS
+1056 NASIDGEIYLKVS

-1074 GTENIIR
+1074 GSENTIR
-1081 ARDMQVIDPSKMVE
+1081 ARDIEVIEPSKMIE
-1095 NLDTSPLRIVADTN
+1095 NLDISPLRISVDEE
-1109 KLDKNN
+1109 KLDKKNLV
-1115 MILLRELL
+1115 LLKELL
-1123 EKHPGLSDVELE
+1123 EKFPGLSSVELE
-1135 VTDSSGTRLMQLN
+1135 VNSKSGSKLLELK
-1148 EIRVKKT
+1148 EIKVKKT

-1160 EISTLLSN
+1160 EISTLLAK

>member
-1 MNNSFV
+1 MSKSFV

-17 LDGAAKITD
+17 LDGAAKIND

-50 LEFVRQAESLDI
+50 LEFVRQAEVLDI

-80 PDRDN
+80 PDRDK

-96 NNVGYQ
+96 NNTGYQ

-117 YKPRVDYQLLSEH
+117 YKPRVDYDLLKEH
-130 SEGIIALSGCLGG
+130 AEGIIALSGCLGG
-143 EVAQHLAPDGSKEE
+143 EVAQHLAPDGSREE
-157 GNIKNEKSYEKALEK
+157 GNTANEKSYEKALEK
-172 AKNYQEI
+172 AKNYQNI
-179 FGKDNFFIEIHNHGI
+179 FGQENFFIELHNHGI
-194 SQQLEILDDLVSI
+194 NQQIQILDDLVNI
-207 SKELEAPLVA
+207 SKEIDAPLVA
-217 ANDSHYVSQDDSSA
+217 ANDSHYVSKNDSSA

-243 MEDENR
+243 MEDDDR

-261 SEEMRTLFPD
+261 SEEMRKLFPD
-271 DKYPNACD
+271 ESFPNACD
-279 NTLKIANRVH
+279 NTLKIADRVN
-289 YEFEFDKDYLP
+289 YQFSFGKDYLP
-300 DFPVQDDSLS
+300 DFPIDDSSLTV
-310 ADEYLRKKVLIGA
+310 EEFLRNKVFIGA
-323 EEKYQDVNLEIQ
+323 EQKYHEINTEVQ
-335 DRIDYELEVINSMG
+335 ERIDYELDVINSMG

-354 LIVGDLID
+354 LIVGDLIE
-362 FAKSKNIRTGAGRGS
+362 FAKSKSIRTGAGRGS

-428 QYAIDKYGK
+428 QYAIDKYGQ

-456 DASRVLGLPFLS
+456 DAARVLGLPFSS
-468 GDKVAKMMPPM
+468 GDKVAKLMPPM

-486 ISECLNLD
+486 ISECLKLD
-494 ENNTSGYSKEFY
+494 ENNESGYSKEFY
-506 SASEELRSEYKN
+506 SASEDLRKQYSA
-518 NDEVKKIID
+518 DQEVKKIID

-549 PDTITNFLP
+549 PDKITNFLP
-558 IQQKGEN
+558 IQRKGEN

-570 QYEMHTVEQL
+570 QYEMHTVEKL

-594 IIDRTLKLI
+594 IVDRTLELI
-603 NNENLDFDN
+603 GDKNLDIDN
-612 LELDD
+612 IELND
-617 EKTFKLFAEGK
+617 EKTYNLFSEGK

-640 QSVSRNLNP
+640 QSVSRSLNP

-665 PLGAGMHNEFA
+665 PLGAGMHNEFT
-676 DRANLRK
+676 DRANSRK
-683 EIEYLHPDLKEV
+683 DIEYLHPDLETI
-695 LEETY
+695 LNETY

-706 EQVMQIAQKI
+706 EQVMQIAEKI

-738 MEEQRKKFTDGAVYK
+738 MEEQRKKFTEGAVK
-753 NYSEQFAIE
+753 NGYSEQFAIE
-762 VFDQIAY
+762 IFDQIAY

-798 AEYLAASLTAVKRDK
+798 SEYIAASLTAVKRDK
-813 DRTAIFLAEARDM
+813 DRTAIFLSEAREM
-826 GVNVSTPD
+826 GVKVSTPD
-834 INLSSSDFTV
+834 INKSESDFTV
-844 NDNEILFGLSA
+844 NNDEILFGLSA
-855 VRNVGDITAE
+855 VRNVGDITSD
-865 KIVQERNENGTFK
+865 KIVLERDTNGKFETI
-878 TVEDFLSRIDS
+878 EDFLSRIDS

-898 ALIQGGGF
+898 ALAQGGGF
-906 DQFGLTRKGL
+906 DYFGYPRKGVFNAIPDLIDDAKSLKTQKANNQTSLFDLDAQNNNLTRIK
-916 YQSSIDLI
+916 D
-924 EDAKKLKSDR
+924 
-934 ENNQGSLFNFEDQNS
+934 
-949 DQTSISKTE
+949 TE
-958 WTKKELLEREREMLG
+958 WSKKEKLEREREMLG
-973 FFVSEDPLDGYGAV
+973 FFVSEDPLEGYGEV
-987 LKSESSHSIIELL
+987 LKSESTHSIIELQSID
-1000 NTEEDE
+1000 EEE
-1006 LEDLNVVIAGLISN
+1006 ELNVVIAGLISN

-1034 FDLQDVTGSTG
+1034 FDLQDTTGSLG
-1045 VLLFNKLVDKY
+1045 VLLFNKLVEKY
-1056 NSSIEGEIYLKVS
+1056 NTNIDGEIYLKVS

-1074 GTENIIR
+1074 GSENTIR
-1081 ARDMQVIDPSKMVE
+1081 ARDLEVIEPSKMVE
-1095 NLDTSPLRIVADTN
+1095 DLDTSPLRISVTEE
-1109 KLDKNN
+1109 KLDKKNL
-1115 MILLRELL
+1115 ILLKELL
-1123 EKHPGLSDVELE
+1123 EKYPGLSNVELE
-1135 VTDSSGTRLMQLN
+1135 VHGN
-1148 EIRVKKT
+1148 EKIKLLELKEIKVKKT

-1160 EISTLLSN
+1160 EINTLLTT

>member
-1 MNNSFV
+1 MTKSFV

-17 LDGAAKITD
+17 LDGAAKIVD

-50 LEFVRQAESLDI
+50 MEFVQKANDLGI

-67 YEAYVTPG
+67 YEAYITPG

-80 PDRDN
+80 PDREN

-96 NNVGYQ
+96 NNIGYQ
-102 NLVELVSKAYLEGFY
+102 NLVELVSKAYTEGYY
-117 YKPRVDYQLLSEH
+117 YKPRIDYELLDQH
-130 SEGIIALSGCLGG
+130 HDGLIALSGCLGG
-143 EVAQHLAPDGSKEE
+143 ELAQHLAPDGSVEE
-157 GNIKNEKSYEKALEK
+157 GNTSNERSFEKALDI
-172 AKNYQEI
+172 AKKYQSI
-179 FGKDNFFIEIHNHGI
+179 FGKENYFIEIHNHGI
-194 SQQLEILDDLVSI
+194 KQQLDILDDLVEI
-207 SKELEAPLVA
+207 AELIDAPLVA
-217 ANDSHYVSQDDSSA
+217 ANDSHYVEENGAEA

-237 VQTNAT
+237 VQTNRT
-243 MEDENR
+243 LDDESR
-249 FKFDGEEYYVKS
+249 FRFDGSGYYVKS
-261 SEEMRTLFPD
+261 AEEMRKLFPE
-271 DKYPNACD
+271 DKYPGACD
-279 NTLKIANRVH
+279 NTLAIANRVN
-289 YEFEFDKDYLP
+289 YEFNFDNSYLP
-300 DFPVQDDSLS
+300 DFPIEDKNVSPEEL
-310 ADEYLRKKVLIGA
+310 LKIKVYEGG
-323 EEKYQDVNLEIQ
+323 ESKYGTLTSEIIE
-335 DRIDYELEVINSMG
+335 RIDYELDVINSMG

-354 LIVGDLID
+354 LIVGDLIE
-362 FAKSKNIRTGAGRGS
+362 FSKKRNIRTGAGRGS

-394 LKYGLIFERFLN
+394 LEYGLIFERFLN

-419 DERYRGDVI
+419 DERYRNDVI
-428 QYAIDKYGK
+428 QYAIEKYGQ

-456 DASRVLGLPFLS
+456 DAARVLGLPFSS
-468 GDKVAKMMPPM
+468 GDRVAKLMPPM

-486 ISECLNLD
+486 ISECLSLD
-494 ENNTSGYSKEFY
+494 EENTSGYSKEFY
-506 SASEELRSEYKN
+506 SASEELRKQYKN
-518 NDEVKKIID
+518 DEEAKQIID

-549 PDTITNFLP
+549 PDTITKFLP
-558 IQQKGEN
+558 IQQKGSN

-594 IIDRTLKLI
+594 IVDRTLELI
-603 NNENLDFDN
+603 GSESLDIDN
-612 LELDD
+612 LKLDD

-640 QSVSRNLNP
+640 QSTSRSLKP

-676 DRANLRK
+676 DRANNRK
-683 EIEYLHPDLKEV
+683 EIEYLHNDLESI
-695 LEETY
+695 LNETY

-706 EQVMQIAQKI
+706 EQVMQIAEKI
-716 AGFDLQEADNL
+716 AGFNLQEADNL
-727 RVAMGKKIPQV
+727 RVAMGKKIPKV
-738 MEEQRKKFTDGAVYK
+738 MEEQRKKFTDGAVSN

-762 VFDQIAY
+762 LFDQIAY

-798 AEYLAASLTAVKRDK
+798 AEYIAACLTAVKRDK
-813 DRTAIFLAEARDM
+813 DRTAIFLSEARDM
-826 GVNVSTPD
+826 GVKVSTPD

-855 VRNVGDITAE
+855 VRNVGDITAD
-865 KIVQERNENGTFK
+865 KIVLERESNGHFESI
-878 TVEDFLSRIDS
+878 EDFLSRIDS
-889 RSLNKRGIE
+889 RSLNKRGVE
-898 ALIQGGGF
+898 ALIQGGGL
-906 DQFGLTRKGL
+906 DKFGLTRKGMFD
-916 YQSSIDLI
+916 SAIELI
-924 EDAKKLKSDR
+924 ENAKELKANK
-934 ENNQGSLFNFEDQNS
+934 ENNQGSLFEMEDSNS
-949 DQTSISKTE
+949 TTISINNTE
-958 WTKKELLEREREMLG
+958 WDKKELLEREREMLG
-973 FFVSEDPLDGYGAV
+973 FFVSEDPLEGYGEV
-987 LKSESSHSIIELL
+987 LKSESSHSIIELQSL
-1000 NTEEDE
+1000 EDE
-1006 LEDLNVVIAGLISN
+1006 EEVNVTISGLISN

-1034 FDLQDVTGSTG
+1034 FDIQDLTGSSG

-1056 NSSIEGEIYLKVS
+1056 NASIDGEIYLKVS

-1074 GTENIIR
+1074 GSENTIR
-1081 ARDMQVIDPSKMVE
+1081 ARDVEVIEPSKMIE
-1095 NLDTSPLRIVADTN
+1095 NLDISPLRISVDEE
-1109 KLDKNN
+1109 KLDKKNLV
-1115 MILLRELL
+1115 LLKELL
-1123 EKHPGLSDVELE
+1123 EKFPGLSSVELE
-1135 VTDSSGTRLMQLN
+1135 VNSKSGSKLLELK
-1148 EIRVKKT
+1148 EIKVKKT

-1160 EISTLLSN
+1160 EISTLLAK

>member
-1 MNNSFV
+1 MTKSFV

-17 LDGAAKITD
+17 LDGAAKIVD
-26 YLKKVKELN
+26 YLKKVKDLN

-50 LEFVRQAESLDI
+50 MEFVQKANDLGI

-67 YEAYVTPG
+67 YEAYITPG

-80 PDRDN
+80 PDREN

-96 NNVGYQ
+96 NNIGYQ
-102 NLVELVSKAYLEGFY
+102 NLVELVSKAYTEGYY
-117 YKPRVDYQLLSEH
+117 YKPRIDYELLDQH
-130 SEGIIALSGCLGG
+130 HDGLIALSGCLGG
-143 EVAQHLAPDGSKEE
+143 ELAQHLAPDGSVEE
-157 GNIKNEKSYEKALEK
+157 GNTSNERSFEKALDI
-172 AKNYQEI
+172 AKKYQSI
-179 FGKDNFFIEIHNHGI
+179 FGKENYFIEIHNHGI
-194 SQQLEILDDLVSI
+194 KQQLDILDDLVEI
-207 SKELEAPLVA
+207 AELIDAPLVA
-217 ANDSHYVSQDDSSA
+217 ANDSHYVEENGAEA

-237 VQTNAT
+237 VQTNRT
-243 MEDENR
+243 LDDESR
-249 FKFDGEEYYVKS
+249 FRFDGSGYYVKS
-261 SEEMRTLFPD
+261 AEEMRKLFPE
-271 DKYPNACD
+271 DKYPGACD
-279 NTLKIANRVH
+279 NTLAIANRVN
-289 YEFEFDKDYLP
+289 YEFNFDNSYLP
-300 DFPVQDDSLS
+300 DFPIEDKNVSPEEL
-310 ADEYLRKKVLIGA
+310 LKIKVYEGG
-323 EEKYQDVNLEIQ
+323 ESKYGTLTSEIIE
-335 DRIDYELEVINSMG
+335 RIDYELDVINSMG

-354 LIVGDLID
+354 LIVGDLIE
-362 FAKSKNIRTGAGRGS
+362 FSKKRNIRTGAGRGS

-394 LKYGLIFERFLN
+394 LEYGLIFERFLN

-419 DERYRGDVI
+419 DERYRNDVI
-428 QYAIDKYGK
+428 QYAIEKYGQ

-456 DASRVLGLPFLS
+456 DAARVLGLPFSS
-468 GDKVAKMMPPM
+468 GDRVAKLMPPM

-486 ISECLNLD
+486 ISECLSLD
-494 ENNTSGYSKEFY
+494 EENTSGYSKEFY
-506 SASEELRSEYKN
+506 SASEELRKQYKN
-518 NDEVKKIID
+518 DEEAKQIID

-549 PDTITNFLP
+549 PDTITKFLP
-558 IQQKGEN
+558 IQQKGSN

-594 IIDRTLKLI
+594 IVDRTLELI
-603 NNENLDFDN
+603 GSESLDIDN
-612 LELDD
+612 LKLDD

-640 QSVSRNLNP
+640 QSTSRSLKP

-676 DRANLRK
+676 DRANNRK
-683 EIEYLHPDLKEV
+683 EIEYLHNDLESI
-695 LEETY
+695 LNETY

-706 EQVMQIAQKI
+706 EQVMQIAEKI
-716 AGFDLQEADNL
+716 AGFNLQEADNL
-727 RVAMGKKIPQV
+727 RVAMGKKIPKV
-738 MEEQRKKFTDGAVYK
+738 MEEQRKKFTDGAVSK

-762 VFDQIAY
+762 LFDQIAY

-798 AEYLAASLTAVKRDK
+798 AEYIAACLTAVKRDK
-813 DRTAIFLAEARDM
+813 DRTAIFLSEARDM
-826 GVNVSTPD
+826 GVKVSTPD

-855 VRNVGDITAE
+855 VRNVGDITAD
-865 KIVQERNENGTFK
+865 KIVLERESNGDFESI
-878 TVEDFLSRIDS
+878 EDFLSRIDS
-889 RSLNKRGIE
+889 RSLNKRGVE
-898 ALIQGGGF
+898 ALIQGGGL
-906 DQFGLTRKGL
+906 DKFGLTRKGMFD
-916 YQSSIDLI
+916 SAIELI
-924 EDAKKLKSDR
+924 ENAKELKANK
-934 ENNQGSLFNFEDQNS
+934 ENNQGSLFEMEDSNS
-949 DQTSISKTE
+949 TTISINNTE
-958 WTKKELLEREREMLG
+958 WDKKELLEREREMLG
-973 FFVSEDPLDGYGAV
+973 FFVSEDPLEGYGEV
-987 LKSESSHSIIELL
+987 LKSESSHSIIELQSL
-1000 NTEEDE
+1000 EDE
-1006 LEDLNVVIAGLISN
+1006 EEINVTISGLISN

-1034 FDLQDVTGSTG
+1034 FDIQDLTGSSG

-1056 NSSIEGEIYLKVS
+1056 NASIDGEIYLKVS

-1074 GTENIIR
+1074 GSENTIR
-1081 ARDMQVIDPSKMVE
+1081 ARDIEVIEPSKMIE
-1095 NLDTSPLRIVADTN
+1095 NLDISPLRISVDEE
-1109 KLDKNN
+1109 KLDKKNLV
-1115 MILLRELL
+1115 LLKELL
-1123 EKHPGLSDVELE
+1123 EKFPGLSSVELE
-1135 VTDSSGTRLMQLN
+1135 VNSKSGSKLLELK
-1148 EIRVKKT
+1148 EIKVKKT

-1160 EISTLLSN
+1160 EISTLLAK

>member
-1 MNNSFV
+1 MTKSFV

-17 LDGAAKITD
+17 LDGAAKIVD

-50 LEFVRQAESLDI
+50 MEFVQKANDLGI

-67 YEAYVTPG
+67 YEAYITPG

-80 PDRDN
+80 PDREN

-96 NNVGYQ
+96 NNIGYQ
-102 NLVELVSKAYLEGFY
+102 NLVELVSKAYTEGYY
-117 YKPRVDYQLLSEH
+117 YKPRIDYELLDQH
-130 SEGIIALSGCLGG
+130 HDGLIALSGCLGG
-143 EVAQHLAPDGSKEE
+143 ELAQHLAPDGSVEE
-157 GNIKNEKSYEKALEK
+157 GNTSNERSFEKALDI
-172 AKNYQEI
+172 AKKYQSI
-179 FGKDNFFIEIHNHGI
+179 FGKENYFIEIHNHGI
-194 SQQLEILDDLVSI
+194 KQQLDILDDLVEI
-207 SKELEAPLVA
+207 AELIDAPLVA
-217 ANDSHYVSQDDSSA
+217 ANDSHYVEENGAEA

-237 VQTNAT
+237 VQTNRT
-243 MEDENR
+243 LDDESR
-249 FKFDGEEYYVKS
+249 FRFDGSGYYVKS
-261 SEEMRTLFPD
+261 AEEMRKLFPE
-271 DKYPNACD
+271 DKYPGACD
-279 NTLKIANRVH
+279 NTLAIADRVK
-289 YEFEFDKDYLP
+289 YEFNFDNSYLP
-300 DFPVQDDSLS
+300 DFPIEDKNVSPEELLKIKVY
-310 ADEYLRKKVLIGA
+310 EGGERKYGTLTS
-323 EEKYQDVNLEIQ
+323 EIIE
-335 DRIDYELEVINSMG
+335 RIDYELDVINSMG

-354 LIVGDLID
+354 LIVGDLIE
-362 FAKSKNIRTGAGRGS
+362 FSKKRNIRTGAGRGS

-394 LKYGLIFERFLN
+394 LEYGLIFERFLN

-419 DERYRGDVI
+419 DERYRNDVI
-428 QYAIDKYGK
+428 QYAIEKYGQ

-456 DASRVLGLPFLS
+456 DAARVLGLPFSS
-468 GDKVAKMMPPM
+468 GDRVAKLMPPM

-486 ISECLNLD
+486 ISECLSLD
-494 ENNTSGYSKEFY
+494 EENTSGYSKEFY
-506 SASEELRSEYKN
+506 SASEELRKQYKN
-518 NDEVKKIID
+518 DEEAKQIID

-549 PDTITNFLP
+549 PDTITKFLP
-558 IQQKGEN
+558 IQQKGSN

-594 IIDRTLKLI
+594 IVDRTLELI
-603 NNENLDFDN
+603 GSESLDIDN
-612 LELDD
+612 LKLDD

-640 QSVSRNLNP
+640 QSTSRSLKP

-676 DRANLRK
+676 DRANNRK
-683 EIEYLHPDLKEV
+683 EIEYLHNDLESI
-695 LEETY
+695 LNETY

-706 EQVMQIAQKI
+706 EQVMQIAEKI
-716 AGFDLQEADNL
+716 AGFNLQEADNL
-727 RVAMGKKIPQV
+727 RVAMGKKIPKV
-738 MEEQRKKFTDGAVYK
+738 MEEQRKKFTDGAVSN

-762 VFDQIAY
+762 LFDQIAY

-798 AEYLAASLTAVKRDK
+798 AEYIAACLTAVKRDK
-813 DRTAIFLAEARDM
+813 DRTAIFLSEARDM
-826 GVNVSTPD
+826 GVKVSTPD

-855 VRNVGDITAE
+855 VRNVGDITAD
-865 KIVQERNENGTFK
+865 KIVLERESNGDFESI
-878 TVEDFLSRIDS
+878 EDFLSRIDS
-889 RSLNKRGIE
+889 RSLNKRGVE
-898 ALIQGGGF
+898 ALIQGGGL
-906 DQFGLTRKGL
+906 DKFGHTRKGMFD
-916 YQSSIDLI
+916 SAIELI
-924 EDAKKLKSDR
+924 ENAKELKANK
-934 ENNQGSLFNFEDQNS
+934 ENNQGSLFELEDSNS
-949 DQTSISKTE
+949 TTINIKNTE
-958 WTKKELLEREREMLG
+958 WDKKELLEREREMLG
-973 FFVSEDPLDGYGAV
+973 FFVSEDPLEGYGEV
-987 LKSESSHSIIELL
+987 LKSESSHSIIELQSL
-1000 NTEEDE
+1000 EDE
-1006 LEDLNVVIAGLISN
+1006 EEINVTISGLISN

-1034 FDLQDVTGSTG
+1034 FDIQDLTGSSG

-1056 NSSIEGEIYLKVS
+1056 NASIDGEIYLKVS

-1074 GTENIIR
+1074 GSENTIR
-1081 ARDMQVIDPSKMVE
+1081 ARDIEVIEPSKMIE
-1095 NLDTSPLRIVADTN
+1095 NLDISPLRISVDEE
-1109 KLDKNN
+1109 KLDKKNLV
-1115 MILLRELL
+1115 LLKELL
-1123 EKHPGLSDVELE
+1123 EKFPGLSSVELE
-1135 VTDSSGTRLMQLN
+1135 VNSKSGSKLLELK
-1148 EIRVKKT
+1148 EIKVKKT

-1160 EISTLLSN
+1160 EISTLLAK